1 MLQGKF
7 VHLHVHSEFSLLD
20 GANRIKDLPV
30 RAKELGMNAMAIT
43 DHGAMFG
50 AIDFYKACKA
60 NDIKPIIGCEVYVA
74 PRNRKD
80 KDPNLDARYS
90 HLILLAKDNQG
101 YKNLATLVSL
111 GYTEGFY
118 YKPRIDHE
126 IIEKYHEGIIC
137 LSACLAGEVNQAILA
152 NDMEKAKE
160 VALWYKSIFGEDYY
174 LEIQNNGIKEQV
186 LANQKLIQ
194 LARELDIPL
203 VATNDAHYLKRED
216 AYNHEVL
223 LCIQTGKRMT
233 DEDRMKFDTD
243 ELYVKSPEEMS
254 DYFKNVPDAI
264 ENTVKIAEKCNVEFE
279 FGHTILPN
287 YDVPQEFATHYDYLE
302 KLTYD
307 GLKNRY
313 GENPSKE
320 ILERTEYELS
330 VIKKMGYV
338 DYFLIVWDYIH
349 YAKTHNIPV
358 GPGRGSG
365 AGSIVAYSIEITD
378 IDPIQYNLIFERFL
392 NPERISMPDFDVDF
406 CYEKRDKV
414 IEYVEQKY
422 GKDHVS
428 QIITFGTMSARM
440 VIRDVARV
448 LDMPYA
454 EADKLA
460 KMIPNEI
467 HITIKKAMEQ
477 NKELKELYDT
487 DEEIKK
493 MLNIAMALE
502 GMPRQAST
510 HACGIVITKEPVVSY
525 VPLYVRDGAI
535 STQYI
540 MTTLEELG
548 LLKMDFL
555 ALEKLNIISKVSKKI
570 KNFNINNIPLDDK
583 KTLKIFYDA
592 DTDDIF
598 QFESSYA
605 KSVLDK
611 LKITSFN
618 ELTVSLAL
626 VRPGANKQIDEYL
639 KNKKEGINLTGD
651 LADILGATYGTI
663 IYQEQVMKIFEKV
676 GGYSLFE
683 ADDIRVA
690 ISKKKEDI
698 INAQHDKFVSGGIK
712 NGYSKE
718 FVEKLFNKIKEFG
731 GYGFNKSHSVAYA
744 LVSYQMA
751 YLKANYPKEFMFYL
765 LENNKD
771 ISKCEK
777 ILSSLKNSGYKLL
790 KPNINYSIDKYAEK
804 NGYILLPLNI
814 IRGLNDDIISKII
827 RVRENGFNDI
837 FDFFVKTNSFLNN
850 ETYLILIKSG
860 ALDIFKINKQTMIKN
875 IDVILNYASI
885 YSDGLG
891 KPILIKYPEYDE
903 ATLREFE
910 VLSYGMYITNHPCS
924 KYKDV
929 IKVENIKNYLF
940 KNINM
945 VLLIKNIRTIKD
957 KKGGEMA
964 FLECEDETGKVNLT
978 MFSSLYAKNN
988 DLKVNELIRVNVK
1001 VSKRFDKLNV
1011 LVNNIKRK

>member
-1 MLQGKF
+1 MKEKKLIPLKITT
-7 VHLHVHSEFSLLD
+7 EYSLLKSL
-20 GANRIKDLPV
+20 IKLPDLISFLLENNI
-30 RAKELGMNAMAIT
+30 KECAIC
-43 DHGAMFG
+43 DENLNGFM
-50 AIDFYKACKA
+50 DFYLKCKE
-60 NDIKPIIGCEVYVA
+60 NNIKPIIGLDTVYESMHIYVYAKNYLGYQELLKIDYLKDNMNLSYLENSNLLVIIPFKSIDIYEKLKYKDNVYIGFCNDIEKNNALLISDKIVYVDNV
-74 PRNRKD
+74 RCLFKKD
-80 KDPNLDARYS
+80 ISYLKYLKMLN
-90 HLILLAKDNQG
+90 DNFV
-101 YKNLATLVSL
+101 YNDNA
-111 GYTEGFY
+111 Y
-118 YKPRIDHE
+118 YKT
-126 IIEKYHEGIIC
+126 
-137 LSACLAGEVNQAILA
+137 S
-152 NDMEKAKE
+152 
-160 VALWYKSIFGEDYY
+160 SFEDIQTTYEFSKQIN
-174 LEIQNNGIKEQV
+174 LEIPFDKKYIPKYNNSDNNYEYLKKLCILGLNKRFNGKVSNKYKERI
-186 LANQKLIQ
+186 LY
-194 LARELDIPL
+194 ELD
-203 VATNDAHYLKRED
+203 
-216 AYNHEVL
+216 
-223 LCIQTGKRMT
+223 
-233 DEDRMKFDTD
+233 
-243 ELYVKSPEEMS
+243 
-254 DYFKNVPDAI
+254 
-264 ENTVKIAEKCNVEFE
+264 
-279 FGHTILPN
+279 
-287 YDVPQEFATHYDYLE
+287 
-302 KLTYD
+302 
-307 GLKNRY
+307 
-313 GENPSKE
+313 
-320 ILERTEYELS
+320 
-330 VIKKMGYV
+330 VINKMGFV
-338 DYFLIVWDYIH
+338 DYFLIVYDYVL
-349 YAKTHNIPV
+349 YAKKNDIFV
-358 GPGRGSG
+358 GPGRGSA
-365 AGSIVAYSIEITD
+365 AGSLVSYSLGITN
-378 IDPIQYNLIFERFL
+378 IDPIKYDLLFERFL
-392 NPERISMPDFDVDF
+392 NINRKKMPDIDIDF
-406 CYEKRDKV
+406 ESDKRINM
-414 IEYVEQKY
+414 IEYVKNKY
-422 GKDHVS
+422 GFDKVAVGL
-428 QIITFGTMSARM
+428 TFNNYKAKL
-440 VIRDVARV
+440 ILRD
-448 LDMPYA
+448 
-454 EADKLA
+454 LA
-460 KMIPNEI
+460 KLLKVDSNVFDKFIKNINSSLSLKENYQNEKV
-467 HITIKKAMEQ
+467 KKYIEMYS
-477 NKELKELYDT
+477 ELKNLYD
-487 DEEIKK
+487 ISYH
-493 MLNIAMALE
+493 LE
-502 GMPRQAST
+502 GLKKNTST
-510 HACGIVITKEPVVSY
+510 HAAGVIISSEKLGKIIPISNEDGTLKTGIEMPY
-525 VPLYVRDGAI
+525 
-535 STQYI
+535 
-540 MTTLEELG
+540 LEKMG

-618 ELTVSLAL
+618 ELIVSLAL

-651 LADILGATYGTI
+651 LADILGSTYGTI

-837 FDFFVKTNSFLNN
+837 FDFFVKTNSFLNK

-910 VLSYGMYITNHPCS
+910 ILSYGMYITNHPCS

-945 VLLIKNIRTIKD
+945 VLLIKSIRTIKD

-988 DLKVNELIRVNVK
+988 DLKANELIIVNVK

>member
-1 MLQGKF
+1 MKEKKLIPLKITT
-7 VHLHVHSEFSLLD
+7 EYSLLKSL
-20 GANRIKDLPV
+20 IKLPDLISFLLENNI
-30 RAKELGMNAMAIT
+30 KECAIC
-43 DHGAMFG
+43 DENLNGFM
-50 AIDFYKACKA
+50 DFYLKCKE
-60 NDIKPIIGCEVYVA
+60 NNIKPIIGLDTVYESMHIYVYAKNYLGYQELLKIDYLKDNMNLSYLENSNLLVIIPFKSIDIYEKLKYKDNVYIGFCNDIEKNNALLISDKIVYVDNV
-74 PRNRKD
+74 RCLFKKD
-80 KDPNLDARYS
+80 ISYLKYLKMLN
-90 HLILLAKDNQG
+90 DNFV
-101 YKNLATLVSL
+101 YNDNA
-111 GYTEGFY
+111 Y
-118 YKPRIDHE
+118 YKT
-126 IIEKYHEGIIC
+126 
-137 LSACLAGEVNQAILA
+137 S
-152 NDMEKAKE
+152 
-160 VALWYKSIFGEDYY
+160 SFEDIQTTYEFSKQIN
-174 LEIQNNGIKEQV
+174 LEIPFDKKYIPKFNNSDNNYEYLKKLCILGLNKRFNGKVSNKYKERI
-186 LANQKLIQ
+186 LY
-194 LARELDIPL
+194 ELD
-203 VATNDAHYLKRED
+203 
-216 AYNHEVL
+216 
-223 LCIQTGKRMT
+223 
-233 DEDRMKFDTD
+233 
-243 ELYVKSPEEMS
+243 
-254 DYFKNVPDAI
+254 
-264 ENTVKIAEKCNVEFE
+264 
-279 FGHTILPN
+279 
-287 YDVPQEFATHYDYLE
+287 
-302 KLTYD
+302 
-307 GLKNRY
+307 
-313 GENPSKE
+313 
-320 ILERTEYELS
+320 
-330 VIKKMGYV
+330 VINKMGFV
-338 DYFLIVWDYIH
+338 DYFLIVYDYVL
-349 YAKTHNIPV
+349 YAKKNDIFV
-358 GPGRGSG
+358 GPGRGSA
-365 AGSIVAYSIEITD
+365 AGSLVSYSLGITN
-378 IDPIQYNLIFERFL
+378 IDPIKYDLLFERFL
-392 NPERISMPDFDVDF
+392 NINRKKMPDIDIDF
-406 CYEKRDKV
+406 ESDKRINM
-414 IEYVEQKY
+414 IEYVKNKY
-422 GKDHVS
+422 GFDKVAVGL
-428 QIITFGTMSARM
+428 TFNNYKAKL
-440 VIRDVARV
+440 ILRD
-448 LDMPYA
+448 
-454 EADKLA
+454 LA
-460 KMIPNEI
+460 KILKVDSNVFDKFIKNINSSLSLKENYQNEKV
-467 HITIKKAMEQ
+467 KKYIEMYS
-477 NKELKELYDT
+477 ELKNLYD
-487 DEEIKK
+487 ISYH
-493 MLNIAMALE
+493 LE
-502 GMPRQAST
+502 GLKKNTST
-510 HACGIVITKEPVVSY
+510 HAAGVIISSEKLGKIIPISNEDGTLKTGIEMPY
-525 VPLYVRDGAI
+525 
-535 STQYI
+535 
-540 MTTLEELG
+540 LEKMG

-618 ELTVSLAL
+618 ELIVSLAL

-837 FDFFVKTNSFLNN
+837 FDFFVKTNSFLNK

-891 KPILIKYPEYDE
+891 KPILIKYPEYDD

-910 VLSYGMYITNHPCS
+910 ILSYGMYITNHPCS

-945 VLLIKNIRTIKD
+945 VLLIKSIRTIKD

-988 DLKVNELIRVNVK
+988 DLKANELIIVNVK

>member
-1 MLQGKF
+1 MKEKKLIPLKITT
-7 VHLHVHSEFSLLD
+7 EYSLLKSL
-20 GANRIKDLPV
+20 IKLPDLISFLLENNI
-30 RAKELGMNAMAIT
+30 KECAIC
-43 DHGAMFG
+43 DENLNGFM
-50 AIDFYKACKA
+50 DFYLKCKE
-60 NDIKPIIGCEVYVA
+60 NNIKPIIGLDTVYESMHIYVYAKNYLGYQELLKIDYLKDNMNLSYLENSNLLVIIPFKSIDIYEKLKYKDNVYIGFCNDIEKNNALLISDKIVYVDNV
-74 PRNRKD
+74 RCLFKKD
-80 KDPNLDARYS
+80 ISYLKYLKMLN
-90 HLILLAKDNQG
+90 DNFV
-101 YKNLATLVSL
+101 YNDNA
-111 GYTEGFY
+111 Y
-118 YKPRIDHE
+118 YKT
-126 IIEKYHEGIIC
+126 
-137 LSACLAGEVNQAILA
+137 S
-152 NDMEKAKE
+152 
-160 VALWYKSIFGEDYY
+160 SFEDIQTTYEFSKQIN
-174 LEIQNNGIKEQV
+174 LEIPFDKKYIPKYNNSDNNYEYLKKLCILGLNKRFNGKVSNKYKERI
-186 LANQKLIQ
+186 LY
-194 LARELDIPL
+194 ELD
-203 VATNDAHYLKRED
+203 
-216 AYNHEVL
+216 
-223 LCIQTGKRMT
+223 
-233 DEDRMKFDTD
+233 
-243 ELYVKSPEEMS
+243 
-254 DYFKNVPDAI
+254 
-264 ENTVKIAEKCNVEFE
+264 
-279 FGHTILPN
+279 
-287 YDVPQEFATHYDYLE
+287 
-302 KLTYD
+302 
-307 GLKNRY
+307 
-313 GENPSKE
+313 
-320 ILERTEYELS
+320 
-330 VIKKMGYV
+330 VINKMGFV
-338 DYFLIVWDYIH
+338 DYFLIVYDYVL
-349 YAKTHNIPV
+349 YAKKNDIFV
-358 GPGRGSG
+358 GPGRGSA
-365 AGSIVAYSIEITD
+365 AGSLVSYSLGITN
-378 IDPIQYNLIFERFL
+378 IDPIKYDLLFERFL
-392 NPERISMPDFDVDF
+392 NINRKKMPDIDIDF
-406 CYEKRDKV
+406 ESDKRINM
-414 IEYVEQKY
+414 IEYVKNKY
-422 GKDHVS
+422 GFDKVAVGL
-428 QIITFGTMSARM
+428 TFNNYKAKL
-440 VIRDVARV
+440 ILRD
-448 LDMPYA
+448 
-454 EADKLA
+454 LA
-460 KMIPNEI
+460 KLLKVDSNVFDKFIKNINSSLSLKENYQNEKV
-467 HITIKKAMEQ
+467 KKYIEMYS
-477 NKELKELYDT
+477 ELKNLYD
-487 DEEIKK
+487 ISYH
-493 MLNIAMALE
+493 LE
-502 GMPRQAST
+502 GLKKNTST
-510 HACGIVITKEPVVSY
+510 HAAGVIISSEKLGKIIPISNEDGTLKTGIEMPY
-525 VPLYVRDGAI
+525 
-535 STQYI
+535 
-540 MTTLEELG
+540 LEKMG

-618 ELTVSLAL
+618 ELIVSLAL

-651 LADILGATYGTI
+651 LNDILGSTYGTI

-777 ILSSLKNSGYKLL
+777 IFSSLKNSGYKLL

-814 IRGLNDDIISKII
+814 IRGLTDDIISKII

-837 FDFFVKTNSFLNN
+837 FDFFVKTNSFLNK

-891 KPILIKYPEYDE
+891 KPILIKYPEYDDT
-903 ATLREFE
+903 TLREFE
-910 VLSYGMYITNHPCS
+910 ILSYGMYITNHPCS

-945 VLLIKNIRTIKD
+945 VLLIKSIRTIKD

-988 DLKVNELIRVNVK
+988 DLKANELIIVNVK

>member
-1 MLQGKF
+1 MKEKKLIPLKITT
-7 VHLHVHSEFSLLD
+7 EYSLLKSL
-20 GANRIKDLPV
+20 IKLPDLISFLLENNI
-30 RAKELGMNAMAIT
+30 KECAIC
-43 DHGAMFG
+43 DENLNGFM
-50 AIDFYKACKA
+50 DFYLKCKE
-60 NDIKPIIGCEVYVA
+60 NNIKPIIGLDTVYESMHIYVYAKNYLGYQELLKIDYLKDNMNLSYLENSNLLVIIPFKSIDIYEKLKYKDNVYIGFCNDIEKNNALLISDKIVYVDNV
-74 PRNRKD
+74 RCLFKKD
-80 KDPNLDARYS
+80 ISYLKYLKMLN
-90 HLILLAKDNQG
+90 DNFV
-101 YKNLATLVSL
+101 YNDNA
-111 GYTEGFY
+111 Y
-118 YKPRIDHE
+118 YKT
-126 IIEKYHEGIIC
+126 
-137 LSACLAGEVNQAILA
+137 S
-152 NDMEKAKE
+152 
-160 VALWYKSIFGEDYY
+160 SFEDIQTTYEFSKQIN
-174 LEIQNNGIKEQV
+174 LEIPFDKKYIPKYNNSDNNYEYLKKLCILGLNKRFNGKVSNKYKERI
-186 LANQKLIQ
+186 LY
-194 LARELDIPL
+194 ELD
-203 VATNDAHYLKRED
+203 
-216 AYNHEVL
+216 
-223 LCIQTGKRMT
+223 
-233 DEDRMKFDTD
+233 
-243 ELYVKSPEEMS
+243 
-254 DYFKNVPDAI
+254 
-264 ENTVKIAEKCNVEFE
+264 
-279 FGHTILPN
+279 
-287 YDVPQEFATHYDYLE
+287 
-302 KLTYD
+302 
-307 GLKNRY
+307 
-313 GENPSKE
+313 
-320 ILERTEYELS
+320 
-330 VIKKMGYV
+330 VINKMGFV
-338 DYFLIVWDYIH
+338 DYFLIVYDYVL
-349 YAKTHNIPV
+349 YAKKNDIFV
-358 GPGRGSG
+358 GPGRGSA
-365 AGSIVAYSIEITD
+365 AGSLVSYCLGITN
-378 IDPIQYNLIFERFL
+378 IDPIKYDLLFERFL
-392 NPERISMPDFDVDF
+392 NINRKKMPDIDIDF
-406 CYEKRDKV
+406 ESDKRINM
-414 IEYVEQKY
+414 IEYVKNKY
-422 GKDHVS
+422 GFDKVAVGL
-428 QIITFGTMSARM
+428 TFNNYKAKL
-440 VIRDVARV
+440 ILRD
-448 LDMPYA
+448 
-454 EADKLA
+454 LA
-460 KMIPNEI
+460 KILKVDSNVFDKFIKNINSSLSLKENYQNEKV
-467 HITIKKAMEQ
+467 KKYIEMYS
-477 NKELKELYDT
+477 ELKNLYD
-487 DEEIKK
+487 ISYH
-493 MLNIAMALE
+493 LE
-502 GMPRQAST
+502 GLKKNTST
-510 HACGIVITKEPVVSY
+510 HAAGVIISSEKLGKIIPISNEDGTLKTGIEMPY
-525 VPLYVRDGAI
+525 
-535 STQYI
+535 
-540 MTTLEELG
+540 LEKMG

-618 ELTVSLAL
+618 ELIVSLAL

-651 LADILGATYGTI
+651 LADILGSTYGTI

-712 NGYSKE
+712 NGYTKE
-718 FVEKLFNKIKEFG
+718 FLEKLFNKIKEFG

-837 FDFFVKTNSFLNN
+837 FDFFVKTNSFLNK

-891 KPILIKYPEYDE
+891 KPILIKYPEYDDT
-903 ATLREFE
+903 TLREFE
-910 VLSYGMYITNHPCS
+910 ILSYGMYITNHPCS

-945 VLLIKNIRTIKD
+945 VLLIKSIRTIKD

-988 DLKVNELIRVNVK
+988 DLKANELIIVNVK

>member
-1 MLQGKF
+1 MKEKKLIPLKITT
-7 VHLHVHSEFSLLD
+7 EYSLLKSL
-20 GANRIKDLPV
+20 IKLPDLISFLLENNI
-30 RAKELGMNAMAIT
+30 KECAIC
-43 DHGAMFG
+43 DENLNGFM
-50 AIDFYKACKA
+50 DFYLKCKE
-60 NDIKPIIGCEVYVA
+60 NNIKPIIGLDTVYESMHIYVYAKNYLGYQELLKIDYLKDNMNLSYLENSNLLVIIPFKSIDIYEKLKYKDNIYIGFCNDIEKNNALLISDKIVYVDNV
-74 PRNRKD
+74 RCLFKKD
-80 KDPNLDARYS
+80 ISYLKYLKMLN
-90 HLILLAKDNQG
+90 DNFV
-101 YKNLATLVSL
+101 YNDNA
-111 GYTEGFY
+111 Y
-118 YKPRIDHE
+118 YKT
-126 IIEKYHEGIIC
+126 
-137 LSACLAGEVNQAILA
+137 S
-152 NDMEKAKE
+152 
-160 VALWYKSIFGEDYY
+160 SFEDIQTTYEFSKQIN
-174 LEIQNNGIKEQV
+174 LEIPFDKKYIPKYNNSDNNYEYLKKLCILGLNKRFNGKVSNKYKERI
-186 LANQKLIQ
+186 LY
-194 LARELDIPL
+194 ELD
-203 VATNDAHYLKRED
+203 
-216 AYNHEVL
+216 
-223 LCIQTGKRMT
+223 
-233 DEDRMKFDTD
+233 
-243 ELYVKSPEEMS
+243 
-254 DYFKNVPDAI
+254 
-264 ENTVKIAEKCNVEFE
+264 
-279 FGHTILPN
+279 
-287 YDVPQEFATHYDYLE
+287 
-302 KLTYD
+302 
-307 GLKNRY
+307 
-313 GENPSKE
+313 
-320 ILERTEYELS
+320 
-330 VIKKMGYV
+330 VINKMGFV
-338 DYFLIVWDYIH
+338 DYFLIVYDYVL
-349 YAKTHNIPV
+349 YAKKNDIFV
-358 GPGRGSG
+358 GPGRGSA
-365 AGSIVAYSIEITD
+365 AGSLVSYSLGITN
-378 IDPIQYNLIFERFL
+378 IDPIKYDLLFERFL
-392 NPERISMPDFDVDF
+392 NINRKKMPDIDIDF
-406 CYEKRDKV
+406 ESDKRINM
-414 IEYVEQKY
+414 IEYVKNKY
-422 GKDHVS
+422 GFDKVAVGL
-428 QIITFGTMSARM
+428 TFNNYKAKL
-440 VIRDVARV
+440 ILRD
-448 LDMPYA
+448 
-454 EADKLA
+454 LA
-460 KMIPNEI
+460 KLLKVDSNVFDKFIKNINSSLSLKENYQNEKV
-467 HITIKKAMEQ
+467 KKYIEMYS
-477 NKELKELYDT
+477 ELKNLYD
-487 DEEIKK
+487 ISYH
-493 MLNIAMALE
+493 LE
-502 GMPRQAST
+502 GLKKNTST
-510 HACGIVITKEPVVSY
+510 HAAGVIISSEKLGKIIPISNEDGTLKTGIEMPY
-525 VPLYVRDGAI
+525 
-535 STQYI
+535 
-540 MTTLEELG
+540 LEKMG

-618 ELTVSLAL
+618 ELIVSLAL

-651 LADILGATYGTI
+651 LNDILGSTYGTI

-837 FDFFVKTNSFLNN
+837 FDFFVKTNSFLNK

-910 VLSYGMYITNHPCS
+910 ILSYGMYITNHPCS

-945 VLLIKNIRTIKD
+945 VLLIKSIRTIKD
-957 KKGGEMA
+957 KNGGEMA

-988 DLKVNELIRVNVK
+988 DLKANELIIVNVK

>member
-1 MLQGKF
+1 MKEKKLIPLKITT
-7 VHLHVHSEFSLLD
+7 EYSLLKSL
-20 GANRIKDLPV
+20 IKLPDLISFLLENNI
-30 RAKELGMNAMAIT
+30 KECAIC
-43 DHGAMFG
+43 DENLNGFM
-50 AIDFYKACKA
+50 DFYLKCKE
-60 NDIKPIIGCEVYVA
+60 NNIKPIIGLDTVYESMHIYVYAKNYLGYQELLKIDYLKDNMNLSYLENSNLLVIIPFKSIDIYEKLKYKDNVYIGFCNDIEKNNALLISDKIVYVDNV
-74 PRNRKD
+74 RCLFKKD
-80 KDPNLDARYS
+80 ISYLKYLKMLN
-90 HLILLAKDNQG
+90 DNFV
-101 YKNLATLVSL
+101 YNDNA
-111 GYTEGFY
+111 Y
-118 YKPRIDHE
+118 YKT
-126 IIEKYHEGIIC
+126 
-137 LSACLAGEVNQAILA
+137 S
-152 NDMEKAKE
+152 
-160 VALWYKSIFGEDYY
+160 SFEDIQTTYEFSKQIN
-174 LEIQNNGIKEQV
+174 LEIPFDKKYIPKYNNSDNNYEYLKKLCILGLNKRFNGKVSNKYKERI
-186 LANQKLIQ
+186 LY
-194 LARELDIPL
+194 ELD
-203 VATNDAHYLKRED
+203 
-216 AYNHEVL
+216 
-223 LCIQTGKRMT
+223 
-233 DEDRMKFDTD
+233 
-243 ELYVKSPEEMS
+243 
-254 DYFKNVPDAI
+254 
-264 ENTVKIAEKCNVEFE
+264 
-279 FGHTILPN
+279 
-287 YDVPQEFATHYDYLE
+287 
-302 KLTYD
+302 
-307 GLKNRY
+307 
-313 GENPSKE
+313 
-320 ILERTEYELS
+320 
-330 VIKKMGYV
+330 VINKMGFV
-338 DYFLIVWDYIH
+338 DYFLIVYDYVL
-349 YAKTHNIPV
+349 YAKKNDIFV
-358 GPGRGSG
+358 GPGRGSA
-365 AGSIVAYSIEITD
+365 AGSLVSYSLGITN
-378 IDPIQYNLIFERFL
+378 IDPIKYDLLFERFL
-392 NPERISMPDFDVDF
+392 NINRKKMPDIDIDF
-406 CYEKRDKV
+406 ESDKRINM
-414 IEYVEQKY
+414 IEYVKNKY
-422 GKDHVS
+422 GFDKVAVGL
-428 QIITFGTMSARM
+428 TFNNYKAKL
-440 VIRDVARV
+440 ILRD
-448 LDMPYA
+448 
-454 EADKLA
+454 LA
-460 KMIPNEI
+460 KILKVDSNVFDKFIKNINSSLSLKENYQNEKV
-467 HITIKKAMEQ
+467 KKYIEMYS
-477 NKELKELYDT
+477 ELKNLYD
-487 DEEIKK
+487 ISYH
-493 MLNIAMALE
+493 LE
-502 GMPRQAST
+502 GLKKNAST
-510 HACGIVITKEPVVSY
+510 HAAGVIISSEKLGKIIPISNEDGTLKTGIEMPY
-525 VPLYVRDGAI
+525 
-535 STQYI
+535 
-540 MTTLEELG
+540 LEKMG

-618 ELTVSLAL
+618 ELIVSLAL

-651 LADILGATYGTI
+651 LADILGSTYGTI

-837 FDFFVKTNSFLNN
+837 FDFFVKTNSFLNK

-910 VLSYGMYITNHPCS
+910 ILSYGMYITNHPCS

-945 VLLIKNIRTIKD
+945 VLLIKSIRTIKD

-988 DLKVNELIRVNVK
+988 DLKVNELIIVNVK

>member
-1 MLQGKF
+1 MEEKKLIPLKITT
-7 VHLHVHSEFSLLD
+7 EYSLLKSL
-20 GANRIKDLPV
+20 IKLPDLISFLNENNI
-30 RAKELGMNAMAIT
+30 KECAIC
-43 DHGAMFG
+43 DENLNGFM
-50 AIDFYKACKA
+50 DFYLKCKE
-60 NDIKPIIGCEVYVA
+60 NNIKPIIGLDTVYESMHIYVYAKNYLGYQELLKIDYLKDNMNLSYLENSNLLVIIPFKSIDIYEKLKYKDNVYIGFCNDIEKNNALLICDKIVYVDNV
-74 PRNRKD
+74 RCLFKKD
-80 KDPNLDARYS
+80 ISYLKYLKMLN
-90 HLILLAKDNQG
+90 DNFV
-101 YKNLATLVSL
+101 YNDNA
-111 GYTEGFY
+111 Y
-118 YKPRIDHE
+118 YKT
-126 IIEKYHEGIIC
+126 
-137 LSACLAGEVNQAILA
+137 S
-152 NDMEKAKE
+152 
-160 VALWYKSIFGEDYY
+160 SFEDIQTTNEFSKQIN
-174 LEIQNNGIKEQV
+174 LEIPFDKKYIPKYNNSDNNYEYLKKLCILGLNKRFNGKVSNKYKERI
-186 LANQKLIQ
+186 LY
-194 LARELDIPL
+194 ELD
-203 VATNDAHYLKRED
+203 
-216 AYNHEVL
+216 
-223 LCIQTGKRMT
+223 
-233 DEDRMKFDTD
+233 
-243 ELYVKSPEEMS
+243 
-254 DYFKNVPDAI
+254 
-264 ENTVKIAEKCNVEFE
+264 
-279 FGHTILPN
+279 
-287 YDVPQEFATHYDYLE
+287 
-302 KLTYD
+302 
-307 GLKNRY
+307 
-313 GENPSKE
+313 
-320 ILERTEYELS
+320 
-330 VIKKMGYV
+330 VINKMGFV
-338 DYFLIVWDYIH
+338 DYFLIVYDYVL
-349 YAKTHNIPV
+349 YAKKNDIFV
-358 GPGRGSG
+358 GPGRGSA
-365 AGSIVAYSIEITD
+365 AGSLVSYSLGITN
-378 IDPIQYNLIFERFL
+378 IDPIKYDLLFERFL
-392 NPERISMPDFDVDF
+392 NINRKKMPDIDIDF
-406 CYEKRDKV
+406 ESDKRINM
-414 IEYVEQKY
+414 IEYVKNKY
-422 GKDHVS
+422 GFDKVAVGL
-428 QIITFGTMSARM
+428 TFNNYKAKL
-440 VIRDVARV
+440 ILRD
-448 LDMPYA
+448 
-454 EADKLA
+454 LA
-460 KMIPNEI
+460 KLLKVDSNVFDKFIKNINSSLSLKENYQNEKV
-467 HITIKKAMEQ
+467 KKYIEMYS
-477 NKELKELYDT
+477 ELKNLYD
-487 DEEIKK
+487 ISYH
-493 MLNIAMALE
+493 LE
-502 GMPRQAST
+502 GLKKNTST
-510 HACGIVITKEPVVSY
+510 HAAGVIISSEKLGKIIPISNEDGTLKTGIEMPY
-525 VPLYVRDGAI
+525 
-535 STQYI
+535 
-540 MTTLEELG
+540 LEKMG

-651 LADILGATYGTI
+651 LTDILGSTYGTI

-676 GGYSLFE
+676 VGYSLFE

-827 RVRENGFNDI
+827 RVRENGFDDI
-837 FDFFVKTNSFLNN
+837 FDFFVKTNSFLNK

-903 ATLREFE
+903 VTLREFE
-910 VLSYGMYITNHPCS
+910 ILSYGMYITNHPCS

-945 VLLIKNIRTIKD
+945 VLLIKSIRTIKD

>member
-1 MLQGKF
+1 MKEKKLIPLKITT
-7 VHLHVHSEFSLLD
+7 EYSLLKSL
-20 GANRIKDLPV
+20 IKLPDLISFLLENNI
-30 RAKELGMNAMAIT
+30 KECAIC
-43 DHGAMFG
+43 DENLNGFM
-50 AIDFYKACKA
+50 DFYLKCKE
-60 NDIKPIIGCEVYVA
+60 NNIKPIIGLDTVYESMHIYVYAKNYLGYQELLKIDYLKDNMNLSYLENSNLLVIIPFKSIDIYEKLKYKDNVYIGFCNDIEKNNALLISDKIVYVDNV
-74 PRNRKD
+74 RCLFKKD
-80 KDPNLDARYS
+80 ISYLKYLKMLN
-90 HLILLAKDNQG
+90 DNFV
-101 YKNLATLVSL
+101 YNDNA
-111 GYTEGFY
+111 Y
-118 YKPRIDHE
+118 YKT
-126 IIEKYHEGIIC
+126 
-137 LSACLAGEVNQAILA
+137 S
-152 NDMEKAKE
+152 
-160 VALWYKSIFGEDYY
+160 SFEDIQTTYEFSKQIN
-174 LEIQNNGIKEQV
+174 LEIPFDKKYIPKYNNSDNNYEYLKKLCILGLNKRFNGKVSNKYKERI
-186 LANQKLIQ
+186 LY
-194 LARELDIPL
+194 ELD
-203 VATNDAHYLKRED
+203 
-216 AYNHEVL
+216 
-223 LCIQTGKRMT
+223 
-233 DEDRMKFDTD
+233 
-243 ELYVKSPEEMS
+243 
-254 DYFKNVPDAI
+254 
-264 ENTVKIAEKCNVEFE
+264 
-279 FGHTILPN
+279 
-287 YDVPQEFATHYDYLE
+287 
-302 KLTYD
+302 
-307 GLKNRY
+307 
-313 GENPSKE
+313 
-320 ILERTEYELS
+320 
-330 VIKKMGYV
+330 VINKMGFV
-338 DYFLIVWDYIH
+338 DYFLIVYDYVL
-349 YAKTHNIPV
+349 YAKKNDIFV
-358 GPGRGSG
+358 GPGRGSA
-365 AGSIVAYSIEITD
+365 AGSLVSYSLGITN
-378 IDPIQYNLIFERFL
+378 IDPIKYDLLFERFL
-392 NPERISMPDFDVDF
+392 NINRKKMPDIDIDF
-406 CYEKRDKV
+406 ESDKRINM
-414 IEYVEQKY
+414 IEYVKNKY
-422 GKDHVS
+422 GFDKVAVGL
-428 QIITFGTMSARM
+428 TFNNYKAKL
-440 VIRDVARV
+440 ILRD
-448 LDMPYA
+448 
-454 EADKLA
+454 LA
-460 KMIPNEI
+460 KLLKVDSNVFDKFIKNINSSLSLKENYQNEKV
-467 HITIKKAMEQ
+467 KKYIEMYS
-477 NKELKELYDT
+477 ELKNLYD
-487 DEEIKK
+487 ISYH
-493 MLNIAMALE
+493 LE
-502 GMPRQAST
+502 GLKKNTST
-510 HACGIVITKEPVVSY
+510 HAAGVIISSEKLGKIIPISNEDGTLKTGIEMPY
-525 VPLYVRDGAI
+525 
-535 STQYI
+535 
-540 MTTLEELG
+540 LEKMG

-651 LADILGATYGTI
+651 LADILGSTYGTI

-718 FVEKLFNKIKEFG
+718 FLEKLFNKIKEFG

-837 FDFFVKTNSFLNN
+837 FDFFVKTNSFLNK

-891 KPILIKYPEYDE
+891 KPILIKYPEYDDT
-903 ATLREFE
+903 TLREFE
-910 VLSYGMYITNHPCS
+910 ILSYGMYITNHPCS

-945 VLLIKNIRTIKD
+945 VLLIKSIRTIKD

-988 DLKVNELIRVNVK
+988 DLKANELIIVNVK

>member
-1 MLQGKF
+1 MKEKKLIPLKITT
-7 VHLHVHSEFSLLD
+7 EYSLLKSL
-20 GANRIKDLPV
+20 IKLPDLISFLNENNI
-30 RAKELGMNAMAIT
+30 KECAIC
-43 DHGAMFG
+43 DENLNGFM
-50 AIDFYKACKA
+50 DFYLKCKE
-60 NDIKPIIGCEVYVA
+60 NNIKPIIGLDTVFESMHIYVYAKNYFGYQELLKIDYLKDNMNLSYLENSNLLVIIPFKSIDIYEKLKYKDNVYIGFCNDIEKNNALLISDKIVYVDNV
-74 PRNRKD
+74 RCLYKKD
-80 KDPNLDARYS
+80 ISYLKYLKMLN
-90 HLILLAKDNQG
+90 DNFV
-101 YKNLATLVSL
+101 YNDNA
-111 GYTEGFY
+111 Y
-118 YKPRIDHE
+118 YKA
-126 IIEKYHEGIIC
+126 
-137 LSACLAGEVNQAILA
+137 S
-152 NDMEKAKE
+152 
-160 VALWYKSIFGEDYY
+160 SFEDIQTTYEFSKQIN
-174 LEIQNNGIKEQV
+174 LEIPFDKKYIPKYNNSDNNYEYLKKLCILGLNKRFNGKVSNKYKERI
-186 LANQKLIQ
+186 LY
-194 LARELDIPL
+194 ELD
-203 VATNDAHYLKRED
+203 
-216 AYNHEVL
+216 
-223 LCIQTGKRMT
+223 
-233 DEDRMKFDTD
+233 
-243 ELYVKSPEEMS
+243 
-254 DYFKNVPDAI
+254 
-264 ENTVKIAEKCNVEFE
+264 
-279 FGHTILPN
+279 
-287 YDVPQEFATHYDYLE
+287 
-302 KLTYD
+302 
-307 GLKNRY
+307 
-313 GENPSKE
+313 
-320 ILERTEYELS
+320 
-330 VIKKMGYV
+330 VINKMGFV
-338 DYFLIVWDYIH
+338 DYFLIVYDYVL
-349 YAKTHNIPV
+349 YAKKNDIFV
-358 GPGRGSG
+358 GPGRGSA
-365 AGSIVAYSIEITD
+365 AGSLVSYSLGITN
-378 IDPIQYNLIFERFL
+378 IDPIKYDLLFERFL
-392 NPERISMPDFDVDF
+392 NINRKKMPDIDIDF
-406 CYEKRDKV
+406 ESDKRINM
-414 IEYVEQKY
+414 IEYVKNKY
-422 GKDHVS
+422 GFDKVAVGL
-428 QIITFGTMSARM
+428 TFNNYKAKL
-440 VIRDVARV
+440 ILRD
-448 LDMPYA
+448 
-454 EADKLA
+454 LA
-460 KMIPNEI
+460 KLLKVDSNVFDKFIKNINSSLSLKENYQNEKV
-467 HITIKKAMEQ
+467 KKYIEMYS
-477 NKELKELYDT
+477 ELKNLYD
-487 DEEIKK
+487 ISYH
-493 MLNIAMALE
+493 LE
-502 GMPRQAST
+502 GLKKNTST
-510 HACGIVITKEPVVSY
+510 HAAGVIISSEKLGKIIPISNEDGTLKTGIEMPY
-525 VPLYVRDGAI
+525 
-535 STQYI
+535 
-540 MTTLEELG
+540 LEKMG

-777 ILSSLKNSGYKLL
+777 MLSSLKNSGYKLL

-814 IRGLNDDIISKII
+814 IRGLNDDIINKII
-827 RVRENGFNDI
+827 RVRGNGFNDI

-891 KPILIKYPEYDE
+891 KPILTKYPEYDDT
-903 ATLREFE
+903 TLREFE
-910 VLSYGMYITNHPCS
+910 ILSYGMYITNHPCS

-945 VLLIKNIRTIKD
+945 VLLIKSIRTIKD

>member
-1 MLQGKF
+1 MKEKKLIPLKITT
-7 VHLHVHSEFSLLD
+7 EYSLLKSL
-20 GANRIKDLPV
+20 IKLPDLISFLLENNI
-30 RAKELGMNAMAIT
+30 KECAIC
-43 DHGAMFG
+43 DENLNGFM
-50 AIDFYKACKA
+50 DFYLKCKE
-60 NDIKPIIGCEVYVA
+60 NNIKPIIGLDTVYESMHIYVYAKNYLGYQELLKIDYLKDNMNLSYLENSNLLVIIPFKSIDIYEKLKYKDNVYIGFCNDIEKNNALLISDKIVYVDNV
-74 PRNRKD
+74 RCLFKKD
-80 KDPNLDARYS
+80 ISYLKYLKMLN
-90 HLILLAKDNQG
+90 DNFV
-101 YKNLATLVSL
+101 YNDNA
-111 GYTEGFY
+111 Y
-118 YKPRIDHE
+118 YKT
-126 IIEKYHEGIIC
+126 
-137 LSACLAGEVNQAILA
+137 S
-152 NDMEKAKE
+152 
-160 VALWYKSIFGEDYY
+160 SFEDIQTTYEFSKQIN
-174 LEIQNNGIKEQV
+174 LEIPFDKKYIPKYNNSDNNYEYLK
-186 LANQKLIQ
+186 KLCI
-194 LARELDIPL
+194 LGLNKRFNGKVSNKYKKRILYELD
-203 VATNDAHYLKRED
+203 
-216 AYNHEVL
+216 
-223 LCIQTGKRMT
+223 
-233 DEDRMKFDTD
+233 
-243 ELYVKSPEEMS
+243 
-254 DYFKNVPDAI
+254 
-264 ENTVKIAEKCNVEFE
+264 
-279 FGHTILPN
+279 
-287 YDVPQEFATHYDYLE
+287 
-302 KLTYD
+302 
-307 GLKNRY
+307 
-313 GENPSKE
+313 
-320 ILERTEYELS
+320 
-330 VIKKMGYV
+330 VINKMGFV
-338 DYFLIVWDYIH
+338 DYFLIVYDYVL
-349 YAKTHNIPV
+349 YAKKNDIFV
-358 GPGRGSG
+358 GPGRGSA
-365 AGSIVAYSIEITD
+365 AGSLVSYSLGITN
-378 IDPIQYNLIFERFL
+378 IDPIKYDLLFERFL
-392 NPERISMPDFDVDF
+392 NINRKKMPDIDIDF
-406 CYEKRDKV
+406 ESDKRINM
-414 IEYVEQKY
+414 IEYVKNKY
-422 GKDHVS
+422 GFDKVAVGL
-428 QIITFGTMSARM
+428 TFNNYKAKL
-440 VIRDVARV
+440 ILRD
-448 LDMPYA
+448 
-454 EADKLA
+454 LA
-460 KMIPNEI
+460 KILKVDSNVFDKFIKNINSSLSLKENYQNEKV
-467 HITIKKAMEQ
+467 KKYIEMYS
-477 NKELKELYDT
+477 ELKNLYD
-487 DEEIKK
+487 ISYH
-493 MLNIAMALE
+493 LE
-502 GMPRQAST
+502 GLKKNTST
-510 HACGIVITKEPVVSY
+510 HAAGVIISSEKLGKIIPISNEDGTLKTGIEMPY
-525 VPLYVRDGAI
+525 
-535 STQYI
+535 
-540 MTTLEELG
+540 LEKMG

-555 ALEKLNIISKVSKKI
+555 ALEKLNTISKVSKKI

-618 ELTVSLAL
+618 ELIVSLAL

-651 LADILGATYGTI
+651 LADILGSTYGTI

-827 RVRENGFNDI
+827 RVRQNGFNDI
-837 FDFFVKTNSFLNN
+837 FDFFVKTNSFLNK

-860 ALDIFKINKQTMIKN
+860 ALDIFKINKQTMLKN

-891 KPILIKYPEYDE
+891 KPILIKYPEYDDT
-903 ATLREFE
+903 TLREFE
-910 VLSYGMYITNHPCS
+910 ILSYGMYITNHPCS

-945 VLLIKNIRTIKD
+945 VLLIKSIRTIKD

-988 DLKVNELIRVNVK
+988 DLKVNELIIVNVK

>member
-1 MLQGKF
+1 MEEKKLIPLKITT
-7 VHLHVHSEFSLLD
+7 EYSLLKSL
-20 GANRIKDLPV
+20 IKLPDLISFLNENNI
-30 RAKELGMNAMAIT
+30 KECAIC
-43 DHGAMFG
+43 DENLNGFM
-50 AIDFYKACKA
+50 DFYLKCKE
-60 NDIKPIIGCEVYVA
+60 NNIKPIIGLDTVYESMHIYVYAKNYFGYQELLKIDYLKSNMNLSYLENSNLLVIIPFKSIDIYEKLKYKDNVYIGFCNDIEKNNALLISDKIVYVDNV
-74 PRNRKD
+74 RCLFKKD
-80 KDPNLDARYS
+80 ISYLKYLKMLN
-90 HLILLAKDNQG
+90 DNFV
-101 YKNLATLVSL
+101 YNDNA
-111 GYTEGFY
+111 Y
-118 YKPRIDHE
+118 YKT
-126 IIEKYHEGIIC
+126 
-137 LSACLAGEVNQAILA
+137 S
-152 NDMEKAKE
+152 
-160 VALWYKSIFGEDYY
+160 SFEDIQTTYEFSKQIN
-174 LEIQNNGIKEQV
+174 LEIPFDKKYIPKYNNSDNNYEYLKKLCILGLNKRFNGKVSNKYKERI
-186 LANQKLIQ
+186 LY
-194 LARELDIPL
+194 ELD
-203 VATNDAHYLKRED
+203 
-216 AYNHEVL
+216 
-223 LCIQTGKRMT
+223 
-233 DEDRMKFDTD
+233 
-243 ELYVKSPEEMS
+243 
-254 DYFKNVPDAI
+254 
-264 ENTVKIAEKCNVEFE
+264 
-279 FGHTILPN
+279 
-287 YDVPQEFATHYDYLE
+287 
-302 KLTYD
+302 
-307 GLKNRY
+307 
-313 GENPSKE
+313 
-320 ILERTEYELS
+320 
-330 VIKKMGYV
+330 VINKMGFV
-338 DYFLIVWDYIH
+338 DYFLIVYDYVL
-349 YAKTHNIPV
+349 YAKKNDIFV
-358 GPGRGSG
+358 GPGRGSA
-365 AGSIVAYSIEITD
+365 AGSLVSYSLGITN
-378 IDPIQYNLIFERFL
+378 IDPIKYDLLFERFL
-392 NPERISMPDFDVDF
+392 NINRKKMPDIDIDF
-406 CYEKRDKV
+406 ESDKRINM
-414 IEYVEQKY
+414 IEYVKNKY
-422 GKDHVS
+422 GFDKVAVGL
-428 QIITFGTMSARM
+428 TFNNYKAKL
-440 VIRDVARV
+440 ILRD
-448 LDMPYA
+448 
-454 EADKLA
+454 LA
-460 KMIPNEI
+460 KLLKVDSNVFDKFIKNINSSLSLKENYQNEKV
-467 HITIKKAMEQ
+467 KKYIEMYS
-477 NKELKELYDT
+477 ELKNLYD
-487 DEEIKK
+487 ISYH
-493 MLNIAMALE
+493 LE
-502 GMPRQAST
+502 GLKKNTST
-510 HACGIVITKEPVVSY
+510 HAAGVIISSEKLGKIIPISNEDGTLKTGIEMPY
-525 VPLYVRDGAI
+525 
-535 STQYI
+535 
-540 MTTLEELG
+540 LEKMG

-651 LADILGATYGTI
+651 LTDILGSTYGTI

-885 YSDGLG
+885 YSEGLG
-891 KPILIKYPEYDE
+891 KPILTKYPEYDDT
-903 ATLREFE
+903 TLREFE
-910 VLSYGMYITNHPCS
+910 ILSYGMYITNHPCS

-940 KNINM
+940 KNVNM
-945 VLLIKNIRTIKD
+945 VLLIKSIRTIKD

-988 DLKVNELIRVNVK
+988 DLKANELIIVNVK

>member
-1 MLQGKF
+1 MKEKKLIPLKITT
-7 VHLHVHSEFSLLD
+7 EYSLLKSL
-20 GANRIKDLPV
+20 IKLPDLISFLLENNI
-30 RAKELGMNAMAIT
+30 KECAIC
-43 DHGAMFG
+43 DENLNGFM
-50 AIDFYKACKA
+50 DFYLKCKE
-60 NDIKPIIGCEVYVA
+60 NNIKPIIGLDTVYESMHIYVYAKNYLGYQELLKIDYLKDNMNLSYLENSNLLVIIPFKSIDIYEKLKYKDNIYIGFCNDIEKNNALLICDKIVYVDNV
-74 PRNRKD
+74 RCLFKKD
-80 KDPNLDARYS
+80 ISYLKYLKMLN
-90 HLILLAKDNQG
+90 DNFV
-101 YKNLATLVSL
+101 YNDNA
-111 GYTEGFY
+111 Y
-118 YKPRIDHE
+118 YKT
-126 IIEKYHEGIIC
+126 
-137 LSACLAGEVNQAILA
+137 S
-152 NDMEKAKE
+152 
-160 VALWYKSIFGEDYY
+160 SFEDIQTTYEFSKQIN
-174 LEIQNNGIKEQV
+174 LEIPFDRKYIPKYNNSDNNYEYLKKLCILGLNKRFNGKVSNKYKERI
-186 LANQKLIQ
+186 LY
-194 LARELDIPL
+194 ELD
-203 VATNDAHYLKRED
+203 
-216 AYNHEVL
+216 
-223 LCIQTGKRMT
+223 
-233 DEDRMKFDTD
+233 
-243 ELYVKSPEEMS
+243 
-254 DYFKNVPDAI
+254 
-264 ENTVKIAEKCNVEFE
+264 
-279 FGHTILPN
+279 
-287 YDVPQEFATHYDYLE
+287 
-302 KLTYD
+302 
-307 GLKNRY
+307 
-313 GENPSKE
+313 
-320 ILERTEYELS
+320 
-330 VIKKMGYV
+330 VINKMGFV
-338 DYFLIVWDYIH
+338 DYFLIVYDYVL
-349 YAKTHNIPV
+349 YAKKNDIFV
-358 GPGRGSG
+358 GPGRGSA
-365 AGSIVAYSIEITD
+365 AGSLVSYSLGITN
-378 IDPIQYNLIFERFL
+378 IDPIKYDLLFERFL
-392 NPERISMPDFDVDF
+392 NINRKKMPDIDIDF
-406 CYEKRDKV
+406 ESDKRINM
-414 IEYVEQKY
+414 IEYVKNKY
-422 GKDHVS
+422 GFDKVAVGL
-428 QIITFGTMSARM
+428 TFNNYKAKL
-440 VIRDVARV
+440 ILRD
-448 LDMPYA
+448 
-454 EADKLA
+454 LA
-460 KMIPNEI
+460 KLLKVDSNVFDKFIKNINSSLSLKENYQNEKV
-467 HITIKKAMEQ
+467 KKYIEMYS
-477 NKELKELYDT
+477 ELKNLYD
-487 DEEIKK
+487 ISYH
-493 MLNIAMALE
+493 LE
-502 GMPRQAST
+502 GLKKNTST
-510 HACGIVITKEPVVSY
+510 HAAGVIISSEKLGKIIPITNEDGTLKTGIEMPY
-525 VPLYVRDGAI
+525 
-535 STQYI
+535 
-540 MTTLEELG
+540 LEKIG

-651 LADILGATYGTI
+651 LADILGSTYGTI

-814 IRGLNDDIISKII
+814 IRGLTDDIISKII

-837 FDFFVKTNSFLNN
+837 FDFFVKTNSFLNK

-891 KPILIKYPEYDE
+891 KPILIKYPEYDDT
-903 ATLREFE
+903 TLREFE
-910 VLSYGMYITNHPCS
+910 ILSYGMYITNHPCS

-945 VLLIKNIRTIKD
+945 VLLIKSIRAIKD

-988 DLKVNELIRVNVK
+988 DLKANELIIVNVK

>member
-1 MLQGKF
+1 MEEKKLIPLKITT
-7 VHLHVHSEFSLLD
+7 EYSLLKSL
-20 GANRIKDLPV
+20 IKLPDLISFLLENNI
-30 RAKELGMNAMAIT
+30 KECSICDENLNGFME
-43 DHGAMFG
+43 
-50 AIDFYKACKA
+50 FYLKCKE
-60 NDIKPIIGCEVYVA
+60 NNIKPIIGLDTVFESMHIYVYAKNYFGYQQLLKIDYLKNNMKLSYLENPNLLVIIPFKSIDIYEKLKYKDNVYIGFCNDIEKNNALLISDKIVYVDNV
-74 PRNRKD
+74 RCLFKKD
-80 KDPNLDARYS
+80 ISYLKYLKMLN
-90 HLILLAKDNQG
+90 DNFVYNDNAY
-101 YKNLATLVSL
+101 YKNSTLENIKTTYEFS
-111 GYTEGFY
+111 
-118 YKPRIDHE
+118 KQI
-126 IIEKYHEGIIC
+126 
-137 LSACLAGEVNQAILA
+137 N
-152 NDMEKAKE
+152 
-160 VALWYKSIFGEDYY
+160 
-174 LEIQNNGIKEQV
+174 LEISFDKKYIPKFNNSDNNYEYLKKLCILGLNKRFNGKVSNKYKERI
-186 LANQKLIQ
+186 LY
-194 LARELDIPL
+194 ELD
-203 VATNDAHYLKRED
+203 
-216 AYNHEVL
+216 
-223 LCIQTGKRMT
+223 
-233 DEDRMKFDTD
+233 
-243 ELYVKSPEEMS
+243 
-254 DYFKNVPDAI
+254 
-264 ENTVKIAEKCNVEFE
+264 
-279 FGHTILPN
+279 
-287 YDVPQEFATHYDYLE
+287 
-302 KLTYD
+302 
-307 GLKNRY
+307 
-313 GENPSKE
+313 
-320 ILERTEYELS
+320 
-330 VIKKMGYV
+330 VINKMGFV
-338 DYFLIVWDYIH
+338 DYFLIVYDYVL
-349 YAKTHNIPV
+349 YAKKNDIFV
-358 GPGRGSG
+358 GPGRGSA
-365 AGSIVAYSIEITD
+365 AGSLVSYSLGITN
-378 IDPIQYNLIFERFL
+378 IDPIKYDLLFERFL
-392 NPERISMPDFDVDF
+392 NINRKKMPDIDIDF
-406 CYEKRDKV
+406 ESDKRINM
-414 IEYVEQKY
+414 IEYVKNKY
-422 GKDHVS
+422 GFDKVAVGL
-428 QIITFGTMSARM
+428 TFNNYKAKL
-440 VIRDVARV
+440 ILRD
-448 LDMPYA
+448 
-454 EADKLA
+454 LA
-460 KMIPNEI
+460 KLLKVDSNVFDKFIKNINSSLSLKENYQNEKVKKYI
-467 HITIKKAMEQ
+467 EMYSELKNLYDISYHLEGIKK
-477 NKELKELYDT
+477 NT
-487 DEEIKK
+487 
-493 MLNIAMALE
+493 
-502 GMPRQAST
+502 ST
-510 HACGIVITKEPVVSY
+510 HAAGVIISSEKLGKIIPISNEDGTLKTGIEMPY
-525 VPLYVRDGAI
+525 
-535 STQYI
+535 
-540 MTTLEELG
+540 LEKMG

-639 KNKKEGINLTGD
+639 KNKKEGINLAGD
-651 LADILGATYGTI
+651 LTDILGSTYGTI

-790 KPNINYSIDKYAEK
+790 KPNINYSMDKYAEK

-837 FDFFVKTNSFLNN
+837 FDFFVKTNSFLNK

-903 ATLREFE
+903 VTLREFE
-910 VLSYGMYITNHPCS
+910 ILSYGMYITNHPCS

-945 VLLIKNIRTIKD
+945 VLLIKSIRTIKD

>member
-1 MLQGKF
+1 MEEKKLIPLKITT
-7 VHLHVHSEFSLLD
+7 EYSLLKSL
-20 GANRIKDLPV
+20 IKLPDLISFLLENNI
-30 RAKELGMNAMAIT
+30 KECSICDENLNGFME
-43 DHGAMFG
+43 
-50 AIDFYKACKA
+50 FYLKCKE
-60 NDIKPIIGCEVYVA
+60 NNIKPIIGLDTVYESMHIYVYAKNYFGYQQLLKIDYLKNNMKLSYLENPNLLVIIPFKSIDIYEKLKYKDNVYIGFCNDIEKNNALLISDKIVYVDNV
-74 PRNRKD
+74 RCLYKKD
-80 KDPNLDARYS
+80 ISYLKYLKMLN
-90 HLILLAKDNQG
+90 DNFVYNDNAY
-101 YKNLATLVSL
+101 YKNSTL
-111 GYTEGFY
+111 E
-118 YKPRIDHE
+118 
-126 IIEKYHEGIIC
+126 
-137 LSACLAGEVNQAILA
+137 NILTTYEFSKQI
-152 NDMEKAKE
+152 N
-160 VALWYKSIFGEDYY
+160 
-174 LEIQNNGIKEQV
+174 LEIPFDKKYIPKYNNSDNNYEYLKKLCILGLNKRFNGKVSNKYKERV
-186 LANQKLIQ
+186 LY
-194 LARELDIPL
+194 ELD
-203 VATNDAHYLKRED
+203 
-216 AYNHEVL
+216 
-223 LCIQTGKRMT
+223 
-233 DEDRMKFDTD
+233 
-243 ELYVKSPEEMS
+243 
-254 DYFKNVPDAI
+254 
-264 ENTVKIAEKCNVEFE
+264 
-279 FGHTILPN
+279 
-287 YDVPQEFATHYDYLE
+287 
-302 KLTYD
+302 
-307 GLKNRY
+307 
-313 GENPSKE
+313 
-320 ILERTEYELS
+320 
-330 VIKKMGYV
+330 VINKMGFV
-338 DYFLIVWDYIH
+338 DYFLIVYDYVL
-349 YAKTHNIPV
+349 YAKKNDIFV
-358 GPGRGSG
+358 GPGRGSA
-365 AGSIVAYSIEITD
+365 AGSLVSYSLGITN
-378 IDPIQYNLIFERFL
+378 IDPIKYDLLFERFL
-392 NPERISMPDFDVDF
+392 NINRKKMPDIDIDF
-406 CYEKRDKV
+406 ESDKRINM
-414 IEYVEQKY
+414 IEYVKNKY
-422 GKDHVS
+422 GFDKVAVGL
-428 QIITFGTMSARM
+428 TFNNYKAKL
-440 VIRDVARV
+440 ILRD
-448 LDMPYA
+448 
-454 EADKLA
+454 LA
-460 KMIPNEI
+460 KLLKVDSNVFDKFIKNINSSLSLKENYQNEKV
-467 HITIKKAMEQ
+467 KKYIEMYS
-477 NKELKELYDT
+477 ELKNLYD
-487 DEEIKK
+487 ISYH
-493 MLNIAMALE
+493 LE
-502 GMPRQAST
+502 GLKKNTST
-510 HACGIVITKEPVVSY
+510 HAAGVIISSEKLGKIIPISNEDGTLKTGIEMPY
-525 VPLYVRDGAI
+525 
-535 STQYI
+535 
-540 MTTLEELG
+540 LEKMG

-651 LADILGATYGTI
+651 LADILGSTYGTI

-860 ALDIFKINKQTMIKN
+860 VLDIFKINKQTMIKN

-891 KPILIKYPEYDE
+891 KPILIKYTEYDE

-910 VLSYGMYITNHPCS
+910 ILSYGMYITNHPCS

-940 KNINM
+940 KNVNM
-945 VLLIKNIRTIKD
+945 VLLIKSIRTIKD

-988 DLKVNELIRVNVK
+988 DLKVNELIIVNVK

>member
-1 MLQGKF
+1 MKEKKLIPLKITT
-7 VHLHVHSEFSLLD
+7 EYSLLKSL
-20 GANRIKDLPV
+20 IKLPDLISFLLENNI
-30 RAKELGMNAMAIT
+30 KECAIC
-43 DHGAMFG
+43 DENLNGFM
-50 AIDFYKACKA
+50 DFYLKCKE
-60 NDIKPIIGCEVYVA
+60 NNIKPIIGLDTVYESMHIYVYAKNYLGYQELLKIDYLKDNMNLSYLENSNLLVIIPFKSIDIYEKLKYKDNVYIGFCNDIEKNNALLICDKIVYVDNV
-74 PRNRKD
+74 RCLFKKD
-80 KDPNLDARYS
+80 ISYLKYLKMLN
-90 HLILLAKDNQG
+90 DNFV
-101 YKNLATLVSL
+101 YNDNS
-111 GYTEGFY
+111 Y
-118 YKPRIDHE
+118 YKT
-126 IIEKYHEGIIC
+126 
-137 LSACLAGEVNQAILA
+137 S
-152 NDMEKAKE
+152 
-160 VALWYKSIFGEDYY
+160 SFEDIQTTYEFSKQIN
-174 LEIQNNGIKEQV
+174 LEIPFDKKYIPKYNNSDNNYEYLKKLCILGLNKRFNGKVSNKYKERI
-186 LANQKLIQ
+186 LY
-194 LARELDIPL
+194 ELD
-203 VATNDAHYLKRED
+203 
-216 AYNHEVL
+216 
-223 LCIQTGKRMT
+223 
-233 DEDRMKFDTD
+233 
-243 ELYVKSPEEMS
+243 
-254 DYFKNVPDAI
+254 
-264 ENTVKIAEKCNVEFE
+264 
-279 FGHTILPN
+279 
-287 YDVPQEFATHYDYLE
+287 
-302 KLTYD
+302 
-307 GLKNRY
+307 
-313 GENPSKE
+313 
-320 ILERTEYELS
+320 
-330 VIKKMGYV
+330 VINKMGFV
-338 DYFLIVWDYIH
+338 DYFLIVYDYVL
-349 YAKTHNIPV
+349 YAKKNDIFV
-358 GPGRGSG
+358 GPGRGSA
-365 AGSIVAYSIEITD
+365 AGSLVSYSLGITN
-378 IDPIQYNLIFERFL
+378 IDPIKYDLLFERFL
-392 NPERISMPDFDVDF
+392 NINRKKMPDIDIDF
-406 CYEKRDKV
+406 ESDKRINM
-414 IEYVEQKY
+414 IEYVKNKY
-422 GKDHVS
+422 GFDKVAVGL
-428 QIITFGTMSARM
+428 TFNNYKAKL
-440 VIRDVARV
+440 ILRD
-448 LDMPYA
+448 
-454 EADKLA
+454 LA
-460 KMIPNEI
+460 KILKVDSNVFDKFIKNINSSLSLKENYQNEKV
-467 HITIKKAMEQ
+467 KKYIEMYS
-477 NKELKELYDT
+477 ELKNLYD
-487 DEEIKK
+487 ISYH
-493 MLNIAMALE
+493 LE
-502 GMPRQAST
+502 GLKKNTST
-510 HACGIVITKEPVVSY
+510 HAAGVIISSEKLGKIIPISNEDGTLKTGIEMPY
-525 VPLYVRDGAI
+525 
-535 STQYI
+535 
-540 MTTLEELG
+540 LEKMG

-618 ELTVSLAL
+618 ELIVSLAL

-651 LADILGATYGTI
+651 LADILGSTYGTI

-827 RVRENGFNDI
+827 IVRENGFNDI
-837 FDFFVKTNSFLNN
+837 FDFFVKTNSFLNK

-910 VLSYGMYITNHPCS
+910 ILSYGMYITNHPCS

-945 VLLIKNIRTIKD
+945 VLLIKSIQTIKD

-988 DLKVNELIRVNVK
+988 DLKVNELIIVNVK

>member
-1 MLQGKF
+1 MKEKKLIPLKITT
-7 VHLHVHSEFSLLD
+7 EYSLLKSL
-20 GANRIKDLPV
+20 IKLPDLISFLNENNI
-30 RAKELGMNAMAIT
+30 KECAIC
-43 DHGAMFG
+43 DENLNGFM
-50 AIDFYKACKA
+50 DFYLKCKE
-60 NDIKPIIGCEVYVA
+60 NNIKPIIGLDTVYESMHIYAYAKNYFGYQQLLKIDYLKNNMKLSYLENSNLLVIIPFKSIDIYEKLKYKDNVYIGFCNDIEKNNALLISDKIVYVDNV
-74 PRNRKD
+74 RCLYKKD
-80 KDPNLDARYS
+80 IPYLKYLKMLN
-90 HLILLAKDNQG
+90 DNFV
-101 YKNLATLVSL
+101 YNDNA
-111 GYTEGFY
+111 Y
-118 YKPRIDHE
+118 YKT
-126 IIEKYHEGIIC
+126 
-137 LSACLAGEVNQAILA
+137 S
-152 NDMEKAKE
+152 
-160 VALWYKSIFGEDYY
+160 SFEDIQTTYEFSKQIN
-174 LEIQNNGIKEQV
+174 LEIPFDKKYIPKFNNSDNNYEYLKKLCILGLNKRFNGKVSNKFKERI
-186 LANQKLIQ
+186 LY
-194 LARELDIPL
+194 ELD
-203 VATNDAHYLKRED
+203 
-216 AYNHEVL
+216 
-223 LCIQTGKRMT
+223 
-233 DEDRMKFDTD
+233 
-243 ELYVKSPEEMS
+243 
-254 DYFKNVPDAI
+254 
-264 ENTVKIAEKCNVEFE
+264 
-279 FGHTILPN
+279 
-287 YDVPQEFATHYDYLE
+287 
-302 KLTYD
+302 
-307 GLKNRY
+307 
-313 GENPSKE
+313 
-320 ILERTEYELS
+320 
-330 VIKKMGYV
+330 VINKMGFV
-338 DYFLIVWDYIH
+338 DYFLIVYDYVL
-349 YAKTHNIPV
+349 YAKKNDIFV
-358 GPGRGSG
+358 GPGRGSA
-365 AGSIVAYSIEITD
+365 AGSLVSYSLGITN
-378 IDPIQYNLIFERFL
+378 IDPIKYGLLFERFL
-392 NPERISMPDFDVDF
+392 NINRKKMPDIDIDF
-406 CYEKRDKV
+406 ESDKRINM
-414 IEYVEQKY
+414 IEYVKNKY
-422 GKDHVS
+422 GFDKVAVGL
-428 QIITFGTMSARM
+428 TFNNYKAKL
-440 VIRDVARV
+440 ILRD
-448 LDMPYA
+448 
-454 EADKLA
+454 LA
-460 KMIPNEI
+460 KLLKVDSNVFDKFIKNINSSLSLKENYQNEKV
-467 HITIKKAMEQ
+467 KKYIEMYS
-477 NKELKELYDT
+477 ELKNLYD
-487 DEEIKK
+487 ISYH
-493 MLNIAMALE
+493 LE
-502 GMPRQAST
+502 GLKKNTST
-510 HACGIVITKEPVVSY
+510 HAAGVIISSEKLGKIIPISNEDGTLKTGIEMPY
-525 VPLYVRDGAI
+525 
-535 STQYI
+535 
-540 MTTLEELG
+540 LEKMG

-639 KNKKEGINLTGD
+639 KNKKEGINLAGD
-651 LADILGATYGTI
+651 LTDILGSTYGTI

-676 GGYSLFE
+676 VGYSLFE

-827 RVRENGFNDI
+827 RIRENGFNDI

-891 KPILIKYPEYDE
+891 KPILTKYPEYDDT
-903 ATLREFE
+903 TLREFE
-910 VLSYGMYITNHPCS
+910 ILSYGMYITNHPCS

-945 VLLIKNIRTIKD
+945 VLLIKSIRTIKD

-988 DLKVNELIRVNVK
+988 DLKVNELIIVNVK

>member
-1 MLQGKF
+1 MEEKKLIPLKITT
-7 VHLHVHSEFSLLD
+7 EYSLLKSL
-20 GANRIKDLPV
+20 IKLPDLISFLNENNI
-30 RAKELGMNAMAIT
+30 KECAIC
-43 DHGAMFG
+43 DENLNGFM
-50 AIDFYKACKA
+50 DFYLKCKE
-60 NDIKPIIGCEVYVA
+60 NNIKPIIGLDTVYESMHIYVYAKNYLGYQELLKIDYLKDNMNLSYLENSNLLVIIPFKSIDIYEKLKYKDNVYIGFCNDIEKNNALLISDKIVYVDNV
-74 PRNRKD
+74 RCLFKKD
-80 KDPNLDARYS
+80 ISYLKYLKMLN
-90 HLILLAKDNQG
+90 DNFV
-101 YKNLATLVSL
+101 YNDNA
-111 GYTEGFY
+111 Y
-118 YKPRIDHE
+118 YKT
-126 IIEKYHEGIIC
+126 
-137 LSACLAGEVNQAILA
+137 S
-152 NDMEKAKE
+152 
-160 VALWYKSIFGEDYY
+160 SFEDIQTTYEFSKQIN
-174 LEIQNNGIKEQV
+174 LEIPFDKKYIPKYNNSDNNYEYLKKLCILGLNKRFNGKVSNKYKERI
-186 LANQKLIQ
+186 LY
-194 LARELDIPL
+194 ELD
-203 VATNDAHYLKRED
+203 
-216 AYNHEVL
+216 
-223 LCIQTGKRMT
+223 
-233 DEDRMKFDTD
+233 
-243 ELYVKSPEEMS
+243 
-254 DYFKNVPDAI
+254 
-264 ENTVKIAEKCNVEFE
+264 
-279 FGHTILPN
+279 
-287 YDVPQEFATHYDYLE
+287 
-302 KLTYD
+302 
-307 GLKNRY
+307 
-313 GENPSKE
+313 
-320 ILERTEYELS
+320 
-330 VIKKMGYV
+330 VINKMGFV
-338 DYFLIVWDYIH
+338 DYFLIVYDYVL
-349 YAKTHNIPV
+349 YAKKNDIFV
-358 GPGRGSG
+358 GPGRGSA
-365 AGSIVAYSIEITD
+365 AGSLVSYSLGITN
-378 IDPIQYNLIFERFL
+378 IDPIKYDLLFERFL
-392 NPERISMPDFDVDF
+392 NINRKKMPDIDIDF
-406 CYEKRDKV
+406 ESDKRINM
-414 IEYVEQKY
+414 IEYVKNKY
-422 GKDHVS
+422 GFDKVAVGL
-428 QIITFGTMSARM
+428 TFNNYKAKL
-440 VIRDVARV
+440 ILRD
-448 LDMPYA
+448 
-454 EADKLA
+454 LA
-460 KMIPNEI
+460 KLLKVDSNVFDKFIKNINSSLSLKENYQNEKV
-467 HITIKKAMEQ
+467 KKYIEMYS
-477 NKELKELYDT
+477 ELKNLYD
-487 DEEIKK
+487 ISYH
-493 MLNIAMALE
+493 LE
-502 GMPRQAST
+502 GLKKNTST
-510 HACGIVITKEPVVSY
+510 HAAGVIISSEKLGKIIPISNEDGTLKTGIEMPY
-525 VPLYVRDGAI
+525 
-535 STQYI
+535 
-540 MTTLEELG
+540 LEKMG

-827 RVRENGFNDI
+827 RVRENGFDDI
-837 FDFFVKTNSFLNN
+837 FDFFVKTNSFLNK

-903 ATLREFE
+903 VTLREFE
-910 VLSYGMYITNHPCS
+910 ILSYGMYITNHPCS

-945 VLLIKNIRTIKD
+945 VLLIKSIRTIKD

>member
-1 MLQGKF
+1 MKEKKLIPLKITT
-7 VHLHVHSEFSLLD
+7 EYSLLKSL
-20 GANRIKDLPV
+20 IKLPDLISFLLENNI
-30 RAKELGMNAMAIT
+30 KECAIC
-43 DHGAMFG
+43 DENLNGFM
-50 AIDFYKACKA
+50 DFYLKCKE
-60 NDIKPIIGCEVYVA
+60 NNIKPIIGLDTVYESMHIYVYA
-74 PRNRKD
+74 KNY
-80 KDPNLDARYS
+80 LGYQE
-90 HLILLAKDNQG
+90 LLKIDYLKDNMNLSYLENSNLLVIIPFKSIDIYEKLK
-101 YKNLATLVSL
+101 YKDNV
-111 GYTEGFY
+111 YIGFCNDIEKNNALLISDKIVYLDNVRCLFKKDISYLKYLKMLNDNFVYNDNAY
-118 YKPRIDHE
+118 YKT
-126 IIEKYHEGIIC
+126 
-137 LSACLAGEVNQAILA
+137 S
-152 NDMEKAKE
+152 
-160 VALWYKSIFGEDYY
+160 SFEDIQTTYEFSKQIN
-174 LEIQNNGIKEQV
+174 LEIPFDKKYIPKFNNSDNNYEYLKKLCILGLNKRFNGKVSNKYKERI
-186 LANQKLIQ
+186 LY
-194 LARELDIPL
+194 ELD
-203 VATNDAHYLKRED
+203 
-216 AYNHEVL
+216 
-223 LCIQTGKRMT
+223 
-233 DEDRMKFDTD
+233 
-243 ELYVKSPEEMS
+243 
-254 DYFKNVPDAI
+254 
-264 ENTVKIAEKCNVEFE
+264 
-279 FGHTILPN
+279 
-287 YDVPQEFATHYDYLE
+287 
-302 KLTYD
+302 
-307 GLKNRY
+307 
-313 GENPSKE
+313 
-320 ILERTEYELS
+320 
-330 VIKKMGYV
+330 VINKMGFV
-338 DYFLIVWDYIH
+338 DYFLIVYDYVL
-349 YAKTHNIPV
+349 YAKKNDIFV
-358 GPGRGSG
+358 GPGRGSA
-365 AGSIVAYSIEITD
+365 AGSLVSYSLGITN
-378 IDPIQYNLIFERFL
+378 IDPIKYDLLFERFL
-392 NPERISMPDFDVDF
+392 NINRKKMPDIDIDF
-406 CYEKRDKV
+406 ESDKRINM
-414 IEYVEQKY
+414 IEYVKNKY
-422 GKDHVS
+422 GFDKVAVGL
-428 QIITFGTMSARM
+428 TFNNYKAKL
-440 VIRDVARV
+440 ILRD
-448 LDMPYA
+448 
-454 EADKLA
+454 LA
-460 KMIPNEI
+460 KLLKVDSNVFDKFIKNINSSLSLKENYQNEKV
-467 HITIKKAMEQ
+467 KKYIEMYS
-477 NKELKELYDT
+477 ELKNLYD
-487 DEEIKK
+487 ISYH
-493 MLNIAMALE
+493 LE
-502 GMPRQAST
+502 GLKKNTST
-510 HACGIVITKEPVVSY
+510 HAAGVIISSEKLGKIIPITNEDGTLKTGIEMPY
-525 VPLYVRDGAI
+525 
-535 STQYI
+535 
-540 MTTLEELG
+540 LEKIG

-618 ELTVSLAL
+618 ELIVSLAL

-651 LADILGATYGTI
+651 LNDILGSTYGTI

-814 IRGLNDDIISKII
+814 IRGLTDDIISKII

-837 FDFFVKTNSFLNN
+837 FDFFVKTNSFLNK

-910 VLSYGMYITNHPCS
+910 ILSYGMYITNHPCS

-945 VLLIKNIRTIKD
+945 VLLIKSIRTIKD

-988 DLKVNELIRVNVK
+988 DLKANELIIVNVK

>member
-1 MLQGKF
+1 MKEKKLIPLKITT
-7 VHLHVHSEFSLLD
+7 EYSLLKSL
-20 GANRIKDLPV
+20 IKLPDLISFLNENNI
-30 RAKELGMNAMAIT
+30 KECAIC
-43 DHGAMFG
+43 DENLNGFM
-50 AIDFYKACKA
+50 DFYLKCKE
-60 NDIKPIIGCEVYVA
+60 NNIKPIIGLDTVYESMHIYVYAKNYLGYQELLKIDYLKDNMNLSYLENSNLLVIIPFKSIDIYEKLKYKDNVYIGFCNDIEKNNALLISDKIVYVDNVRCLYKKDISYLKYLKMLNDNFVYNDNA
-74 PRNRKD
+74 YYKTSSFEDIQTTYEFSKQINLEIPFDKKYIPKFNNSDNNYEYLKKLCILGLNKRFNRKVSN
-80 KDPNLDARYS
+80 KYKER
-90 HLILLAKDNQG
+90 IL
-101 YKNLATLVSL
+101 Y
-111 GYTEGFY
+111 
-118 YKPRIDHE
+118 
-126 IIEKYHEGIIC
+126 
-137 LSACLAGEVNQAILA
+137 
-152 NDMEKAKE
+152 
-160 VALWYKSIFGEDYY
+160 
-174 LEIQNNGIKEQV
+174 
-186 LANQKLIQ
+186 
-194 LARELDIPL
+194 ELD
-203 VATNDAHYLKRED
+203 
-216 AYNHEVL
+216 
-223 LCIQTGKRMT
+223 
-233 DEDRMKFDTD
+233 
-243 ELYVKSPEEMS
+243 
-254 DYFKNVPDAI
+254 
-264 ENTVKIAEKCNVEFE
+264 
-279 FGHTILPN
+279 
-287 YDVPQEFATHYDYLE
+287 
-302 KLTYD
+302 
-307 GLKNRY
+307 
-313 GENPSKE
+313 
-320 ILERTEYELS
+320 
-330 VIKKMGYV
+330 VINKMGFV
-338 DYFLIVWDYIH
+338 DYFLIVYDYVL
-349 YAKTHNIPV
+349 YAKKNDIFV
-358 GPGRGSG
+358 GPGRGSA
-365 AGSIVAYSIEITD
+365 AGSLVSYSLGITN
-378 IDPIQYNLIFERFL
+378 IDPIKYDLLFERFL
-392 NPERISMPDFDVDF
+392 NINRKKMPDIDIDF
-406 CYEKRDKV
+406 ESDKRINM
-414 IEYVEQKY
+414 IEYVKNKY
-422 GKDHVS
+422 GFDKVAVGL
-428 QIITFGTMSARM
+428 TFNNYKAKL
-440 VIRDVARV
+440 ILRD
-448 LDMPYA
+448 
-454 EADKLA
+454 LA
-460 KMIPNEI
+460 KILKVDSNVFDKFIKNINSSLSLKENYQNEKV
-467 HITIKKAMEQ
+467 KKYIEMYS
-477 NKELKELYDT
+477 ELKNLYD
-487 DEEIKK
+487 ISYH
-493 MLNIAMALE
+493 LE
-502 GMPRQAST
+502 GLKKNTST
-510 HACGIVITKEPVVSY
+510 HAAGVIISSEKLGKIIPISNEDGTLKTGIEMPY
-525 VPLYVRDGAI
+525 
-535 STQYI
+535 
-540 MTTLEELG
+540 LEKMG

-639 KNKKEGINLTGD
+639 KNKKEGINLAGD
-651 LADILGATYGTI
+651 LADILGSTYGTI

-777 ILSSLKNSGYKLL
+777 ILSSLKNSRYKLL

-837 FDFFVKTNSFLNN
+837 FDFFVKTNSFLNK

-903 ATLREFE
+903 VTLREFE
-910 VLSYGMYITNHPCS
+910 ILSYGMYITNHPCS

-945 VLLIKNIRTIKD
+945 VLLIKSIRNIKD

>member
-1 MLQGKF
+1 MKEKKLIPLKITT
-7 VHLHVHSEFSLLD
+7 EYSLLKSL
-20 GANRIKDLPV
+20 IKLPDLISFLLENNI
-30 RAKELGMNAMAIT
+30 KECAIC
-43 DHGAMFG
+43 DENLNGFM
-50 AIDFYKACKA
+50 DFYLKCKE
-60 NDIKPIIGCEVYVA
+60 NNIKPIIGLDTVYESMHIYVYAKNYLGYQELLKIDYLKDNMNLSYLENSNLLVIIPFKSIDIYEKLKYKDNVYIGFCNDIEKNNALLISDKIVYVDNV
-74 PRNRKD
+74 RCLFKKD
-80 KDPNLDARYS
+80 ISYLKYLKMLN
-90 HLILLAKDNQG
+90 DNFV
-101 YKNLATLVSL
+101 YNDNA
-111 GYTEGFY
+111 Y
-118 YKPRIDHE
+118 YKT
-126 IIEKYHEGIIC
+126 
-137 LSACLAGEVNQAILA
+137 S
-152 NDMEKAKE
+152 
-160 VALWYKSIFGEDYY
+160 SFEDIQTTYEFSKQIN
-174 LEIQNNGIKEQV
+174 LEIPFDKKYIPKYNNSDNNYEYLKKLCILGLNKRFNGKVSNKYKERI
-186 LANQKLIQ
+186 LY
-194 LARELDIPL
+194 ELD
-203 VATNDAHYLKRED
+203 
-216 AYNHEVL
+216 
-223 LCIQTGKRMT
+223 
-233 DEDRMKFDTD
+233 
-243 ELYVKSPEEMS
+243 
-254 DYFKNVPDAI
+254 
-264 ENTVKIAEKCNVEFE
+264 
-279 FGHTILPN
+279 
-287 YDVPQEFATHYDYLE
+287 
-302 KLTYD
+302 
-307 GLKNRY
+307 
-313 GENPSKE
+313 
-320 ILERTEYELS
+320 
-330 VIKKMGYV
+330 VINKMGFV
-338 DYFLIVWDYIH
+338 DYFLIVYDYVL
-349 YAKTHNIPV
+349 YAKKNDIFV
-358 GPGRGSG
+358 GPGRGSA
-365 AGSIVAYSIEITD
+365 AGSLVSYSLGITN
-378 IDPIQYNLIFERFL
+378 IDPIKYDLLFERFL
-392 NPERISMPDFDVDF
+392 NINRKKMPDIDIDF
-406 CYEKRDKV
+406 ESDKRINM
-414 IEYVEQKY
+414 IEYVKNKY
-422 GKDHVS
+422 GFDKVAVGL
-428 QIITFGTMSARM
+428 TFNNYKAKL
-440 VIRDVARV
+440 ILRD
-448 LDMPYA
+448 
-454 EADKLA
+454 LA
-460 KMIPNEI
+460 KLLKVDSNVFDKFIKNINSSLSLKENYQNEKV
-467 HITIKKAMEQ
+467 KKYIEMYS
-477 NKELKELYDT
+477 ELKNLYD
-487 DEEIKK
+487 ISYH
-493 MLNIAMALE
+493 LE
-502 GMPRQAST
+502 GLKKNAST
-510 HACGIVITKEPVVSY
+510 HAAGVIISSEKLGKIIPISNEDGTLKTGIEMPY
-525 VPLYVRDGAI
+525 
-535 STQYI
+535 
-540 MTTLEELG
+540 LEKMG

-651 LADILGATYGTI
+651 LADILGSTYGTI

-712 NGYSKE
+712 NGYTKE
-718 FVEKLFNKIKEFG
+718 FLEKLFNKIKEFG

-837 FDFFVKTNSFLNN
+837 FDFFVKTNSFLNK

-891 KPILIKYPEYDE
+891 KPILIKYPEYDDT
-903 ATLREFE
+903 TLREFE
-910 VLSYGMYITNHPCS
+910 ILSYGMYITNHPCS

-945 VLLIKNIRTIKD
+945 VLLIKSIRTIKD
-957 KKGGEMA
+957 KNGGEMA

-988 DLKVNELIRVNVK
+988 DLKANELIIVNVK

>member
-1 MLQGKF
+1 MKEKKLIPLKITT
-7 VHLHVHSEFSLLD
+7 EYSLLKSL
-20 GANRIKDLPV
+20 IKLPDLISFLNENNI
-30 RAKELGMNAMAIT
+30 KECAIC
-43 DHGAMFG
+43 DENLNGFM
-50 AIDFYKACKA
+50 DFYLKCKE
-60 NDIKPIIGCEVYVA
+60 NNIKPIIGLDTVFESMHIYVYAKNYLGYQELLKIDYLKDNMKLSYLENPNLLVIIPFKSIDIYEKLKYKDNVYIGFCNDIEKNSALLISDKIVYVDNV
-74 PRNRKD
+74 RCLFKKD
-80 KDPNLDARYS
+80 ISYLKYLKMLNDSFVYN
-90 HLILLAKDNQG
+90 DNAY
-101 YKNLATLVSL
+101 YKNSS
-111 GYTEGFY
+111 F
-118 YKPRIDHE
+118 
-126 IIEKYHEGIIC
+126 
-137 LSACLAGEVNQAILA
+137 
-152 NDMEKAKE
+152 
-160 VALWYKSIFGEDYY
+160 EDIQTTYEFSKQIN
-174 LEIQNNGIKEQV
+174 LEIPFDKKYIPKYNNSDNNYEYLRKLCILGLNKRFNGKVSNNYKERI
-186 LANQKLIQ
+186 LY
-194 LARELDIPL
+194 ELD
-203 VATNDAHYLKRED
+203 
-216 AYNHEVL
+216 
-223 LCIQTGKRMT
+223 
-233 DEDRMKFDTD
+233 
-243 ELYVKSPEEMS
+243 
-254 DYFKNVPDAI
+254 
-264 ENTVKIAEKCNVEFE
+264 
-279 FGHTILPN
+279 
-287 YDVPQEFATHYDYLE
+287 
-302 KLTYD
+302 
-307 GLKNRY
+307 
-313 GENPSKE
+313 
-320 ILERTEYELS
+320 
-330 VIKKMGYV
+330 VINKMGFV
-338 DYFLIVWDYIH
+338 DYFLIVYDYVL
-349 YAKTHNIPV
+349 YAKKNDIFV
-358 GPGRGSG
+358 GPGRGSA
-365 AGSIVAYSIEITD
+365 AGSLVSYSLGITN
-378 IDPIQYNLIFERFL
+378 IDPIKYDLLFERFL
-392 NPERISMPDFDVDF
+392 NINRKKMPDIDIDF
-406 CYEKRDKV
+406 ESDKRINM
-414 IEYVEQKY
+414 IEYVKNKY
-422 GKDHVS
+422 GFDKVAVGL
-428 QIITFGTMSARM
+428 TFNNYKAKL
-440 VIRDVARV
+440 ILRD
-448 LDMPYA
+448 
-454 EADKLA
+454 LA
-460 KMIPNEI
+460 KLLKVDTNVFDKFIKNINSSLSLKENYQNEKV
-467 HITIKKAMEQ
+467 KKYIEMYS
-477 NKELKELYDT
+477 ELKNLYD
-487 DEEIKK
+487 ISYH
-493 MLNIAMALE
+493 LE
-502 GMPRQAST
+502 GLKKNTST
-510 HACGIVITKEPVVSY
+510 HAAGVIISSEKLGKIIPISNEDGTLKTGIEMPY
-525 VPLYVRDGAI
+525 
-535 STQYI
+535 
-540 MTTLEELG
+540 LEKMG

-555 ALEKLNIISKVSKKI
+555 ALEKLNIISKVSKKV
-570 KNFNINNIPLDDK
+570 KNFDINSIPLDDK

-592 DTDDIF
+592 NTDDIF

-618 ELTVSLAL
+618 ELIVSLAL

-639 KNKKEGINLTGD
+639 KNKKDGINLTGD
-651 LADILGATYGTI
+651 LAGILGSTYGTI

-891 KPILIKYPEYDE
+891 KPILTKYPEYDDT
-903 ATLREFE
+903 TLREFE
-910 VLSYGMYITNHPCS
+910 ILSYGMYITNHPCS

-945 VLLIKNIRTIKD
+945 VLLIKSIRTIKD

-988 DLKVNELIRVNVK
+988 DLKANELIIVNVK

>member
-1 MLQGKF
+1 M
-7 VHLHVHSEFSLLD
+7 
-20 GANRIKDLPV
+20 
-30 RAKELGMNAMAIT
+30 
-43 DHGAMFG
+43 
-50 AIDFYKACKA
+50 
-60 NDIKPIIGCEVYVA
+60 
-74 PRNRKD
+74 
-80 KDPNLDARYS
+80 
-90 HLILLAKDNQG
+90 
-101 YKNLATLVSL
+101 
-111 GYTEGFY
+111 GF
-118 YKPRIDHE
+118 
-126 IIEKYHEGIIC
+126 
-137 LSACLAGEVNQAILA
+137 
-152 NDMEKAKE
+152 
-160 VALWYKSIFGEDYY
+160 
-174 LEIQNNGIKEQV
+174 
-186 LANQKLIQ
+186 
-194 LARELDIPL
+194 
-203 VATNDAHYLKRED
+203 
-216 AYNHEVL
+216 
-223 LCIQTGKRMT
+223 
-233 DEDRMKFDTD
+233 
-243 ELYVKSPEEMS
+243 
-254 DYFKNVPDAI
+254 
-264 ENTVKIAEKCNVEFE
+264 
-279 FGHTILPN
+279 
-287 YDVPQEFATHYDYLE
+287 
-302 KLTYD
+302 
-307 GLKNRY
+307 
-313 GENPSKE
+313 
-320 ILERTEYELS
+320 
-330 VIKKMGYV
+330 V
-338 DYFLIVWDYIH
+338 DYFLIVYDYVL
-349 YAKTHNIPV
+349 YAKKNDIFV
-358 GPGRGSG
+358 GPGRGSA
-365 AGSIVAYSIEITD
+365 AGSLVSYSLGITN
-378 IDPIQYNLIFERFL
+378 IDPIKYDLLFERFL
-392 NPERISMPDFDVDF
+392 NINRKKMPDIDIDF
-406 CYEKRDKV
+406 ESDKRINM
-414 IEYVEQKY
+414 IEYVKNKY
-422 GKDHVS
+422 GFDKVAVGL
-428 QIITFGTMSARM
+428 TFNNYKAKL
-440 VIRDVARV
+440 ILRD
-448 LDMPYA
+448 
-454 EADKLA
+454 LA
-460 KMIPNEI
+460 KLLKVDSNVFDKFIKNINSSLSLKENYQNEKV
-467 HITIKKAMEQ
+467 KKYIEMYS
-477 NKELKELYDT
+477 ELKNLYD
-487 DEEIKK
+487 ISYH
-493 MLNIAMALE
+493 LE
-502 GMPRQAST
+502 GLKKNTST
-510 HACGIVITKEPVVSY
+510 HAAGVIISSEKLGKIIPISNEDGTLKTGIEMPY
-525 VPLYVRDGAI
+525 
-535 STQYI
+535 
-540 MTTLEELG
+540 LEKMG

-618 ELTVSLAL
+618 ELTLSLAL

-651 LADILGATYGTI
+651 LTDILGSTYGTI

-827 RVRENGFNDI
+827 RVRENGFDDI

-891 KPILIKYPEYDE
+891 KPILTKYPEYDDT
-903 ATLREFE
+903 TLREFE
-910 VLSYGMYITNHPCS
+910 ILSYGMYITNHPCS

-945 VLLIKNIRTIKD
+945 VLLIKSIRTIKD

>member
-1 MLQGKF
+1 MKEKKLIPLKITT
-7 VHLHVHSEFSLLD
+7 EYSLLKSL
-20 GANRIKDLPV
+20 IKLPDLISFLNENNI
-30 RAKELGMNAMAIT
+30 KECAIC
-43 DHGAMFG
+43 DENLNGFM
-50 AIDFYKACKA
+50 DFYLKCKE
-60 NDIKPIIGCEVYVA
+60 NNIKPIIGLDTVYESMHIYVYAKNYLGYQELLKIDYLKDNMNLSYLENSNLLVIIPFKSIDIYEKLKYKDNVYIGFCNDIEKNNALLICDKIVYVDNV
-74 PRNRKD
+74 RCLFKKD
-80 KDPNLDARYS
+80 ISYLKYLKMLN
-90 HLILLAKDNQG
+90 DNFV
-101 YKNLATLVSL
+101 YNDNA
-111 GYTEGFY
+111 Y
-118 YKPRIDHE
+118 YKT
-126 IIEKYHEGIIC
+126 
-137 LSACLAGEVNQAILA
+137 S
-152 NDMEKAKE
+152 
-160 VALWYKSIFGEDYY
+160 SFEDIQTTNEFSKQIN
-174 LEIQNNGIKEQV
+174 LEIPFDKKYIPKYNNSDNNYEYLKKLCILGLNKRFNGKVSNKYKERI
-186 LANQKLIQ
+186 LY
-194 LARELDIPL
+194 ELD
-203 VATNDAHYLKRED
+203 
-216 AYNHEVL
+216 
-223 LCIQTGKRMT
+223 
-233 DEDRMKFDTD
+233 
-243 ELYVKSPEEMS
+243 
-254 DYFKNVPDAI
+254 
-264 ENTVKIAEKCNVEFE
+264 
-279 FGHTILPN
+279 
-287 YDVPQEFATHYDYLE
+287 
-302 KLTYD
+302 
-307 GLKNRY
+307 
-313 GENPSKE
+313 
-320 ILERTEYELS
+320 
-330 VIKKMGYV
+330 VINKMGFV
-338 DYFLIVWDYIH
+338 DYFLIVYDYVL
-349 YAKTHNIPV
+349 YAKKNDIFV
-358 GPGRGSG
+358 GPGRGSA
-365 AGSIVAYSIEITD
+365 AGSLVSYSLGITN
-378 IDPIQYNLIFERFL
+378 IDPIKYDLLFERFL
-392 NPERISMPDFDVDF
+392 NINRKKMPDIDIDF
-406 CYEKRDKV
+406 ESDKRINM
-414 IEYVEQKY
+414 IEYVKNKY
-422 GKDHVS
+422 GFDKVAVGL
-428 QIITFGTMSARM
+428 TFNNYKAKL
-440 VIRDVARV
+440 ILRD
-448 LDMPYA
+448 
-454 EADKLA
+454 LA
-460 KMIPNEI
+460 KILKVDSNVFDKFIKNINSSLSLKENYQNEKV
-467 HITIKKAMEQ
+467 KKYIEMYS
-477 NKELKELYDT
+477 ELKNLYD
-487 DEEIKK
+487 ISYH
-493 MLNIAMALE
+493 LE
-502 GMPRQAST
+502 GLKKNTST
-510 HACGIVITKEPVVSY
+510 HAAGVIISSEKLGKIIPISNEDGTLKTGIEMPY
-525 VPLYVRDGAI
+525 
-535 STQYI
+535 
-540 MTTLEELG
+540 LEKMG

-639 KNKKEGINLTGD
+639 KNKKEGINLAGD
-651 LADILGATYGTI
+651 LADILGSTYGTI

-777 ILSSLKNSGYKLL
+777 ILSSLKNSRYKLL

-837 FDFFVKTNSFLNN
+837 FDFFVKTNSFLNK

-891 KPILIKYPEYDE
+891 KPILTKYPEYDDT
-903 ATLREFE
+903 TLREFE
-910 VLSYGMYITNHPCS
+910 ILSYGMYITNHPCS

-945 VLLIKNIRTIKD
+945 VLLIKSIRNIKD

>member
-1 MLQGKF
+1 MKEKKLIPLKITT
-7 VHLHVHSEFSLLD
+7 EYSLLKSL
-20 GANRIKDLPV
+20 IKLPDLISFLLENNI
-30 RAKELGMNAMAIT
+30 KECAIC
-43 DHGAMFG
+43 DENLNGFM
-50 AIDFYKACKA
+50 DFYLKCKE
-60 NDIKPIIGCEVYVA
+60 NNIKPIIGLDTVYESMHIYVYAKNYLGYQELLKIDYLKDNMNLSYLENSNLLVIIPFKSIDIYEKLKYKDNIYIGFCNDIEKNNALLISDKIVYVDNV
-74 PRNRKD
+74 RCLFKKD
-80 KDPNLDARYS
+80 ISYLKYLKMLN
-90 HLILLAKDNQG
+90 DNFV
-101 YKNLATLVSL
+101 YNDNA
-111 GYTEGFY
+111 Y
-118 YKPRIDHE
+118 YKT
-126 IIEKYHEGIIC
+126 
-137 LSACLAGEVNQAILA
+137 S
-152 NDMEKAKE
+152 
-160 VALWYKSIFGEDYY
+160 SFEDIQTTYEFSKQIN
-174 LEIQNNGIKEQV
+174 LEIPFDKKYIPKFNNSDNNYEYLKKLCILGLNKRFNGKVSNKYKERI
-186 LANQKLIQ
+186 LY
-194 LARELDIPL
+194 ELD
-203 VATNDAHYLKRED
+203 
-216 AYNHEVL
+216 
-223 LCIQTGKRMT
+223 
-233 DEDRMKFDTD
+233 
-243 ELYVKSPEEMS
+243 
-254 DYFKNVPDAI
+254 
-264 ENTVKIAEKCNVEFE
+264 
-279 FGHTILPN
+279 
-287 YDVPQEFATHYDYLE
+287 
-302 KLTYD
+302 
-307 GLKNRY
+307 
-313 GENPSKE
+313 
-320 ILERTEYELS
+320 
-330 VIKKMGYV
+330 VINKMGFV
-338 DYFLIVWDYIH
+338 DYFLIVYDYVL
-349 YAKTHNIPV
+349 YAKKNDIFV
-358 GPGRGSG
+358 GPGRGSA
-365 AGSIVAYSIEITD
+365 AGSLVSYSLGITN
-378 IDPIQYNLIFERFL
+378 IDPIKYDLLFERFL
-392 NPERISMPDFDVDF
+392 NINRKKMPDIDIDF
-406 CYEKRDKV
+406 ESDKRINM
-414 IEYVEQKY
+414 IEYVKNKY
-422 GKDHVS
+422 GFDKVAVGL
-428 QIITFGTMSARM
+428 TFNNYKAKL
-440 VIRDVARV
+440 ILRD
-448 LDMPYA
+448 
-454 EADKLA
+454 LA
-460 KMIPNEI
+460 KILKVDSNVFDKFIKNINSSLSLKENYQNEKV
-467 HITIKKAMEQ
+467 KKYIEMYS
-477 NKELKELYDT
+477 ELKNLYD
-487 DEEIKK
+487 ISYH
-493 MLNIAMALE
+493 LE
-502 GMPRQAST
+502 GLKKNTST
-510 HACGIVITKEPVVSY
+510 HAAGVIISSEKLGKIIPISNEDGTLKTGIEMPY
-525 VPLYVRDGAI
+525 
-535 STQYI
+535 
-540 MTTLEELG
+540 LEKMG

-837 FDFFVKTNSFLNN
+837 FDFFVKTNSFLNK

-910 VLSYGMYITNHPCS
+910 ILSYGMYITNHPCS

-945 VLLIKNIRTIKD
+945 VLLIKSIRTIKD

-988 DLKVNELIRVNVK
+988 DLKVNELIIVNVK

>member
-1 MLQGKF
+1 MKEKKLIPLKITT
-7 VHLHVHSEFSLLD
+7 EYSLLKSL
-20 GANRIKDLPV
+20 IKLPDLISFLNENNI
-30 RAKELGMNAMAIT
+30 KECAIC
-43 DHGAMFG
+43 DENLNGFM
-50 AIDFYKACKA
+50 DFYLKCKE
-60 NDIKPIIGCEVYVA
+60 NNIKPIIGLDTVYESMHIYVYAKNYLGYQELLKIDYLKDNMNLSYLENPNLLVIIPFKSIDIYEKLKYKDNVYIGFCNDIEKNNALLISDKIVYVDNV
-74 PRNRKD
+74 RCLFKKD
-80 KDPNLDARYS
+80 ISYLKYLKMLN
-90 HLILLAKDNQG
+90 DNFV
-101 YKNLATLVSL
+101 YNDNA
-111 GYTEGFY
+111 Y
-118 YKPRIDHE
+118 YKT
-126 IIEKYHEGIIC
+126 
-137 LSACLAGEVNQAILA
+137 S
-152 NDMEKAKE
+152 
-160 VALWYKSIFGEDYY
+160 SFEDIQTTYEFSKQIN
-174 LEIQNNGIKEQV
+174 LEIPFDKKYIPKFNNSDNNHEYLKKLCILGLNKRFNGKVSNKYKERI
-186 LANQKLIQ
+186 LY
-194 LARELDIPL
+194 ELD
-203 VATNDAHYLKRED
+203 
-216 AYNHEVL
+216 
-223 LCIQTGKRMT
+223 
-233 DEDRMKFDTD
+233 
-243 ELYVKSPEEMS
+243 
-254 DYFKNVPDAI
+254 
-264 ENTVKIAEKCNVEFE
+264 
-279 FGHTILPN
+279 
-287 YDVPQEFATHYDYLE
+287 
-302 KLTYD
+302 
-307 GLKNRY
+307 
-313 GENPSKE
+313 
-320 ILERTEYELS
+320 
-330 VIKKMGYV
+330 VINKMGFV
-338 DYFLIVWDYIH
+338 DYFLIVYDYVL
-349 YAKTHNIPV
+349 YAKKNDIFV
-358 GPGRGSG
+358 GPGRGSA
-365 AGSIVAYSIEITD
+365 AGSLVSYSLGITN
-378 IDPIQYNLIFERFL
+378 IDPIKYDLLFERFL
-392 NPERISMPDFDVDF
+392 NINRKKMPDIDIDF
-406 CYEKRDKV
+406 ESDKRINM
-414 IEYVEQKY
+414 IEYVKNKY
-422 GKDHVS
+422 GFDKVAVGLTFNNYKAKLILRDLAKLLKVDS
-428 QIITFGTMSARM
+428 NVFDKFIKNINSSLSLKENYQNGVIISSEKLGKIIPISNEDGTLKTG
-440 VIRDVARV
+440 IE
-448 LDMPYA
+448 MPYL
-454 EADKLA
+454 E
-460 KMIPNEI
+460 KM
-467 HITIKKAMEQ
+467 
-477 NKELKELYDT
+477 
-487 DEEIKK
+487 
-493 MLNIAMALE
+493 
-502 GMPRQAST
+502 
-510 HACGIVITKEPVVSY
+510 
-525 VPLYVRDGAI
+525 
-535 STQYI
+535 
-540 MTTLEELG
+540 G

-790 KPNINYSIDKYAEK
+790 KPNINYSMDKYAEK
-804 NGYILLPLNI
+804 KGYILLPLNI

-837 FDFFVKTNSFLNN
+837 FDFFVKTNSFLNK

-891 KPILIKYPEYDE
+891 KPILTKYPEYDDT
-903 ATLREFE
+903 TLREFE

-945 VLLIKNIRTIKD
+945 VLLIKSIRTIKD

>member
-1 MLQGKF
+1 MKEKKLIPLKITT
-7 VHLHVHSEFSLLD
+7 EYSLLKSL
-20 GANRIKDLPV
+20 IKLPDLISFLLENNI
-30 RAKELGMNAMAIT
+30 KECAIC
-43 DHGAMFG
+43 DENLNGFM
-50 AIDFYKACKA
+50 DFYLKCKE
-60 NDIKPIIGCEVYVA
+60 NNIKPIIGLDTVYESMHIYVYAKNYLGYQELLKIDYLKDNMNLSYLENSNLLVIIPFKSIDIYEKLKYKDNVYIGFCNDIEKNNALLISDKIVYVDNV
-74 PRNRKD
+74 RCLFKKD
-80 KDPNLDARYS
+80 ISYLKYLKMLN
-90 HLILLAKDNQG
+90 DNFV
-101 YKNLATLVSL
+101 YNDNA
-111 GYTEGFY
+111 Y
-118 YKPRIDHE
+118 YKT
-126 IIEKYHEGIIC
+126 
-137 LSACLAGEVNQAILA
+137 S
-152 NDMEKAKE
+152 
-160 VALWYKSIFGEDYY
+160 SFEDIQTTYEFSKQIN
-174 LEIQNNGIKEQV
+174 LEIPFDKKYIPKYNNSDNNYEYLKKLCILGLNKRFNGKVSNKYKERI
-186 LANQKLIQ
+186 LY
-194 LARELDIPL
+194 ELD
-203 VATNDAHYLKRED
+203 
-216 AYNHEVL
+216 
-223 LCIQTGKRMT
+223 
-233 DEDRMKFDTD
+233 
-243 ELYVKSPEEMS
+243 
-254 DYFKNVPDAI
+254 
-264 ENTVKIAEKCNVEFE
+264 
-279 FGHTILPN
+279 
-287 YDVPQEFATHYDYLE
+287 
-302 KLTYD
+302 
-307 GLKNRY
+307 
-313 GENPSKE
+313 
-320 ILERTEYELS
+320 
-330 VIKKMGYV
+330 VINKMGFV
-338 DYFLIVWDYIH
+338 DYFLIVYDYVL
-349 YAKTHNIPV
+349 YAKKNDIFV
-358 GPGRGSG
+358 GPGRGSA
-365 AGSIVAYSIEITD
+365 AGSLVSYSLGITN
-378 IDPIQYNLIFERFL
+378 IDPIKYDLLFERFL
-392 NPERISMPDFDVDF
+392 NINRKKMPDIDIDF
-406 CYEKRDKV
+406 ESDKRINM
-414 IEYVEQKY
+414 IEYVKNKY
-422 GKDHVS
+422 GFDKVAVGL
-428 QIITFGTMSARM
+428 TFNNYKAKL
-440 VIRDVARV
+440 ILRD
-448 LDMPYA
+448 
-454 EADKLA
+454 LA
-460 KMIPNEI
+460 KLLKVDSNVFDKFIKNINSSLSLKENYQNEKV
-467 HITIKKAMEQ
+467 KKYIEMYS
-477 NKELKELYDT
+477 ELKNLYD
-487 DEEIKK
+487 ISYH
-493 MLNIAMALE
+493 LE
-502 GMPRQAST
+502 GLKKNTST
-510 HACGIVITKEPVVSY
+510 HAAGVIISSEKLGKIIPISNEDGTLKTGIEMPY
-525 VPLYVRDGAI
+525 
-535 STQYI
+535 
-540 MTTLEELG
+540 LEKMG

-618 ELTVSLAL
+618 ELIVSLAL

-651 LADILGATYGTI
+651 LADILGSTYGTI

-837 FDFFVKTNSFLNN
+837 FDFFVKTNSFLNK

-891 KPILIKYPEYDE
+891 KPILIKYPEYDDT
-903 ATLREFE
+903 TLREFE
-910 VLSYGMYITNHPCS
+910 ILSYGMYITNHPCS

-945 VLLIKNIRTIKD
+945 VLLIKSIRTIKD
-957 KKGGEMA
+957 KNGGEMA

-988 DLKVNELIRVNVK
+988 DLKANELIIVNVK

>member
-1 MLQGKF
+1 MKEKKLIPLKITT
-7 VHLHVHSEFSLLD
+7 EYSLLKSL
-20 GANRIKDLPV
+20 IKLPDLISFLLENNI
-30 RAKELGMNAMAIT
+30 KECAIC
-43 DHGAMFG
+43 DENLNGFM
-50 AIDFYKACKA
+50 DFYLKCKE
-60 NDIKPIIGCEVYVA
+60 NNIKPIIGLDTVYESMHIYVYAKNYLGYQELLKIDYLKDNMNLSYLENSNLLVIIPFKSIDIYEKLKYKDNVYIGFCNDIEKNNALLISDKIVYVDNV
-74 PRNRKD
+74 RCLFKKD
-80 KDPNLDARYS
+80 ISYLKYLKMLN
-90 HLILLAKDNQG
+90 DNFV
-101 YKNLATLVSL
+101 YNDNA
-111 GYTEGFY
+111 Y
-118 YKPRIDHE
+118 YKT
-126 IIEKYHEGIIC
+126 
-137 LSACLAGEVNQAILA
+137 S
-152 NDMEKAKE
+152 
-160 VALWYKSIFGEDYY
+160 SFEDIQTTYEFSKQIN
-174 LEIQNNGIKEQV
+174 LEIPFDRKYIPKYNNSDNNYEYLKKLCILGLNKRFNGKVSNKYKERI
-186 LANQKLIQ
+186 LY
-194 LARELDIPL
+194 ELD
-203 VATNDAHYLKRED
+203 
-216 AYNHEVL
+216 
-223 LCIQTGKRMT
+223 
-233 DEDRMKFDTD
+233 
-243 ELYVKSPEEMS
+243 
-254 DYFKNVPDAI
+254 
-264 ENTVKIAEKCNVEFE
+264 
-279 FGHTILPN
+279 
-287 YDVPQEFATHYDYLE
+287 
-302 KLTYD
+302 
-307 GLKNRY
+307 
-313 GENPSKE
+313 
-320 ILERTEYELS
+320 
-330 VIKKMGYV
+330 VINKMGFV
-338 DYFLIVWDYIH
+338 DYFLIVYDYVL
-349 YAKTHNIPV
+349 YAKKNDIFV
-358 GPGRGSG
+358 GPGRGSA
-365 AGSIVAYSIEITD
+365 AGSLVSYSLGITN
-378 IDPIQYNLIFERFL
+378 IDPIKYDLLFERFL
-392 NPERISMPDFDVDF
+392 NINRKKMPDIDIDF
-406 CYEKRDKV
+406 ESDKRINM
-414 IEYVEQKY
+414 IEYVKNKY
-422 GKDHVS
+422 GFDKVAVGL
-428 QIITFGTMSARM
+428 TFNNYKAKL
-440 VIRDVARV
+440 ILRD
-448 LDMPYA
+448 
-454 EADKLA
+454 LA
-460 KMIPNEI
+460 KILKVDSNVFDKFIKNINSSLSLKENYQNEKV
-467 HITIKKAMEQ
+467 KKYIEMYS
-477 NKELKELYDT
+477 ELKNLYD
-487 DEEIKK
+487 ISYH
-493 MLNIAMALE
+493 LE
-502 GMPRQAST
+502 GLKKNTST
-510 HACGIVITKEPVVSY
+510 HAAGVIISSEKLGKIIPISNEDGTLKTGIEMPY
-525 VPLYVRDGAI
+525 
-535 STQYI
+535 
-540 MTTLEELG
+540 LEKMG

-651 LADILGATYGTI
+651 LTDILGSTYGTI

-837 FDFFVKTNSFLNN
+837 FDFFVKTNSFLNK

-891 KPILIKYPEYDE
+891 KPILIKYPEYDDT
-903 ATLREFE
+903 TLREFE
-910 VLSYGMYITNHPCS
+910 ILSYGMYITNHPCS

-945 VLLIKNIRTIKD
+945 VLLIKSIRTIKD

-988 DLKVNELIRVNVK
+988 DLKANELIIVNVK

>member
-1 MLQGKF
+1 MKEKKLIPLKITT
-7 VHLHVHSEFSLLD
+7 EYSLLKSL
-20 GANRIKDLPV
+20 IKLPDLISFLNENNI
-30 RAKELGMNAMAIT
+30 KECAIC
-43 DHGAMFG
+43 DENLNGFM
-50 AIDFYKACKA
+50 DFYLKCKE
-60 NDIKPIIGCEVYVA
+60 NNIKPIIGLDTVYESMHIYVYAKNYFGYQELLKIDYLKDNMNLSYLENSNLLVIIPFKSIDIYEKLKYKDNVYIGFCNDIEKNNALLICDKIVYVDNV
-74 PRNRKD
+74 RCLFKKD
-80 KDPNLDARYS
+80 ISYLKYLKMLN
-90 HLILLAKDNQG
+90 DNFV
-101 YKNLATLVSL
+101 YNDNA
-111 GYTEGFY
+111 Y
-118 YKPRIDHE
+118 YKT
-126 IIEKYHEGIIC
+126 
-137 LSACLAGEVNQAILA
+137 S
-152 NDMEKAKE
+152 
-160 VALWYKSIFGEDYY
+160 SFEDIQTTNEFSKQIN
-174 LEIQNNGIKEQV
+174 LEIPFDKKYIPKYNNSDNNYEYLKKLCILGLNKRFNGKVSNKYKERI
-186 LANQKLIQ
+186 LY
-194 LARELDIPL
+194 ELD
-203 VATNDAHYLKRED
+203 
-216 AYNHEVL
+216 
-223 LCIQTGKRMT
+223 
-233 DEDRMKFDTD
+233 
-243 ELYVKSPEEMS
+243 
-254 DYFKNVPDAI
+254 
-264 ENTVKIAEKCNVEFE
+264 
-279 FGHTILPN
+279 
-287 YDVPQEFATHYDYLE
+287 
-302 KLTYD
+302 
-307 GLKNRY
+307 
-313 GENPSKE
+313 
-320 ILERTEYELS
+320 
-330 VIKKMGYV
+330 VINKMGFV
-338 DYFLIVWDYIH
+338 DYFLIVYDYVL
-349 YAKTHNIPV
+349 YAKKNDIFV
-358 GPGRGSG
+358 GPGRGSA
-365 AGSIVAYSIEITD
+365 AGSLVSYSLGITN
-378 IDPIQYNLIFERFL
+378 IDPIKYDLLFERFL
-392 NPERISMPDFDVDF
+392 NINRKKMPDIDIDF
-406 CYEKRDKV
+406 ESDKRINM
-414 IEYVEQKY
+414 IEYVKNKY
-422 GKDHVS
+422 GFDKVAVGL
-428 QIITFGTMSARM
+428 TFNNYKAKL
-440 VIRDVARV
+440 ILRD
-448 LDMPYA
+448 
-454 EADKLA
+454 LA
-460 KMIPNEI
+460 KILKVDSNVFDKFIKNINSSLSLKENYQNEKV
-467 HITIKKAMEQ
+467 KKYIEMYS
-477 NKELKELYDT
+477 ELKNLYD
-487 DEEIKK
+487 ISYH
-493 MLNIAMALE
+493 LE
-502 GMPRQAST
+502 GLKKNTST
-510 HACGIVITKEPVVSY
+510 HAAGVIISSEKLGKIIPISNEDGTLKTGIEMPY
-525 VPLYVRDGAI
+525 
-535 STQYI
+535 
-540 MTTLEELG
+540 LEKMG

-891 KPILIKYPEYDE
+891 KPILTKYPEYDE

-910 VLSYGMYITNHPCS
+910 ILSYGMYITNHPCS

-929 IKVENIKNYLF
+929 IKVEDIKNYLF
-940 KNINM
+940 KNVNM

>member
-1 MLQGKF
+1 MEEKKLIPLKITT
-7 VHLHVHSEFSLLD
+7 EYSLLKSL
-20 GANRIKDLPV
+20 IKLPDLISFLLENNI
-30 RAKELGMNAMAIT
+30 KECAIC
-43 DHGAMFG
+43 DENLNGFM
-50 AIDFYKACKA
+50 DFYLKCKE
-60 NDIKPIIGCEVYVA
+60 NNIKPIIGLDTVYESMHIYVYAKNYLGYQELLKIDYLKDNMNLFYLENSNLLVIIPFKSIDIYEKLKYKDNVYIGFCNDIEKNNALLISDKIVYVDNV
-74 PRNRKD
+74 RCLFKKD
-80 KDPNLDARYS
+80 ISYLKYLKMLN
-90 HLILLAKDNQG
+90 DNFV
-101 YKNLATLVSL
+101 YNDNA
-111 GYTEGFY
+111 Y
-118 YKPRIDHE
+118 YKT
-126 IIEKYHEGIIC
+126 
-137 LSACLAGEVNQAILA
+137 S
-152 NDMEKAKE
+152 
-160 VALWYKSIFGEDYY
+160 SFEDIQTTYEFSKQIN
-174 LEIQNNGIKEQV
+174 LEIPFDKKYIPKYNNSDNNYEYLKKLCILGLNKRFNGKVSNKYKERI
-186 LANQKLIQ
+186 LY
-194 LARELDIPL
+194 ELD
-203 VATNDAHYLKRED
+203 
-216 AYNHEVL
+216 
-223 LCIQTGKRMT
+223 
-233 DEDRMKFDTD
+233 
-243 ELYVKSPEEMS
+243 
-254 DYFKNVPDAI
+254 
-264 ENTVKIAEKCNVEFE
+264 
-279 FGHTILPN
+279 
-287 YDVPQEFATHYDYLE
+287 
-302 KLTYD
+302 
-307 GLKNRY
+307 
-313 GENPSKE
+313 
-320 ILERTEYELS
+320 
-330 VIKKMGYV
+330 VINKMGFV
-338 DYFLIVWDYIH
+338 DYFLIVYDYVL
-349 YAKTHNIPV
+349 YAKKNDIFV
-358 GPGRGSG
+358 GPGRGSA
-365 AGSIVAYSIEITD
+365 AGSLVSYSLGITN
-378 IDPIQYNLIFERFL
+378 IDPIKYDLLFERFL
-392 NPERISMPDFDVDF
+392 NINRKKMPDIDIDF
-406 CYEKRDKV
+406 ESDKRINM
-414 IEYVEQKY
+414 IEYVKNKY
-422 GKDHVS
+422 GFDKVAVGL
-428 QIITFGTMSARM
+428 TFNNYKAKL
-440 VIRDVARV
+440 ILRD
-448 LDMPYA
+448 
-454 EADKLA
+454 LA
-460 KMIPNEI
+460 KLLKVDSNVFDKFIKNINSSLSLKENYQNEKV
-467 HITIKKAMEQ
+467 KKYIEMYS
-477 NKELKELYDT
+477 ELKNLYD
-487 DEEIKK
+487 ISYH
-493 MLNIAMALE
+493 LE
-502 GMPRQAST
+502 GLKKNTST
-510 HACGIVITKEPVVSY
+510 HAAGVIISSEKLGKIIPISNEDGTLKTGIEMPY
-525 VPLYVRDGAI
+525 
-535 STQYI
+535 
-540 MTTLEELG
+540 LEKMG

-651 LADILGATYGTI
+651 LTDILGATYGTI

-804 NGYILLPLNI
+804 NGYILLPFNI

-850 ETYLILIKSG
+850 EIYLILIKSG

-891 KPILIKYPEYDE
+891 KPILIKYPEYDDT
-903 ATLREFE
+903 TLREFE
-910 VLSYGMYITNHPCS
+910 ILSYGMYITNHPCS

-945 VLLIKNIRTIKD
+945 VLLIKSIRTIKD

>member
-1 MLQGKF
+1 MKEKKLIPLKITT
-7 VHLHVHSEFSLLD
+7 EYSLLKSL
-20 GANRIKDLPV
+20 IKLPDLISFLNENNI
-30 RAKELGMNAMAIT
+30 KECAIC
-43 DHGAMFG
+43 DENLNGFM
-50 AIDFYKACKA
+50 DFYLKCKE
-60 NDIKPIIGCEVYVA
+60 NNIKPIIGLDTVYESMHIYVYAKNYLGYQELLKIDYLKDNMNLSYLENSNLLVIIPFKSIDIYEKLKYKDNVYIGFCNDIEKNNALLISDKIVYVDNVRCLFKKDISYLKYLKMLNDNFVYNDNA
-74 PRNRKD
+74 YYKTSSFEDIQTTYEFSKQINLEIPFDKKYIPKFNNSDNNYEYLKKLCILGLNKRFNRKVSN
-80 KDPNLDARYS
+80 KYKER
-90 HLILLAKDNQG
+90 IL
-101 YKNLATLVSL
+101 Y
-111 GYTEGFY
+111 
-118 YKPRIDHE
+118 
-126 IIEKYHEGIIC
+126 
-137 LSACLAGEVNQAILA
+137 
-152 NDMEKAKE
+152 
-160 VALWYKSIFGEDYY
+160 
-174 LEIQNNGIKEQV
+174 
-186 LANQKLIQ
+186 
-194 LARELDIPL
+194 ELD
-203 VATNDAHYLKRED
+203 
-216 AYNHEVL
+216 
-223 LCIQTGKRMT
+223 
-233 DEDRMKFDTD
+233 
-243 ELYVKSPEEMS
+243 
-254 DYFKNVPDAI
+254 
-264 ENTVKIAEKCNVEFE
+264 
-279 FGHTILPN
+279 
-287 YDVPQEFATHYDYLE
+287 
-302 KLTYD
+302 
-307 GLKNRY
+307 
-313 GENPSKE
+313 
-320 ILERTEYELS
+320 
-330 VIKKMGYV
+330 VINKMGFV
-338 DYFLIVWDYIH
+338 DYFLIVYDYVL
-349 YAKTHNIPV
+349 YAKKNDIFV
-358 GPGRGSG
+358 GPGRGSA
-365 AGSIVAYSIEITD
+365 AGSLVSYSLGITN
-378 IDPIQYNLIFERFL
+378 IDPIKYDLLFERFL
-392 NPERISMPDFDVDF
+392 NINRKKMPDIDIDF
-406 CYEKRDKV
+406 ESDKRINM
-414 IEYVEQKY
+414 IEYVKNKY
-422 GKDHVS
+422 GFDKVAVGL
-428 QIITFGTMSARM
+428 TFNNYKAKL
-440 VIRDVARV
+440 ILRD
-448 LDMPYA
+448 
-454 EADKLA
+454 LA
-460 KMIPNEI
+460 KILKVDSNVFDKFIKNINSSLSLKENYQNEKV
-467 HITIKKAMEQ
+467 KKYIEMYS
-477 NKELKELYDT
+477 ELKNLYD
-487 DEEIKK
+487 ISYH
-493 MLNIAMALE
+493 LE
-502 GMPRQAST
+502 GLKKNTST
-510 HACGIVITKEPVVSY
+510 HAAGVIISSEKLGKIIPISNEDGTLKTGIEMPY
-525 VPLYVRDGAI
+525 
-535 STQYI
+535 
-540 MTTLEELG
+540 LEKMG

-651 LADILGATYGTI
+651 LVEILGATYGTI

-698 INAQHDKFVSGGIK
+698 VNAQHDKFVFGGIK

-718 FVEKLFNKIKEFG
+718 FIEKLFNKIKEFG

-891 KPILIKYPEYDE
+891 KPILTKYPEYDDT
-903 ATLREFE
+903 TLREFE
-910 VLSYGMYITNHPCS
+910 ILSYGMYITNHPCS

-945 VLLIKNIRTIKD
+945 VLLIKSIRTIKD

>member
-1 MLQGKF
+1 MKEKKLIPLKITT
-7 VHLHVHSEFSLLD
+7 EYSLLKSL
-20 GANRIKDLPV
+20 IKLPDLISFLNENNI
-30 RAKELGMNAMAIT
+30 KECAIC
-43 DHGAMFG
+43 DENLNGFM
-50 AIDFYKACKA
+50 DFYLKCKE
-60 NDIKPIIGCEVYVA
+60 NNIKPIIGLDTVYESMHIYVYAKNYFGYQELLKIDYLKDNMNLSYLENSNLLVIIPFKSIDIYEKLKYKDNVYIGFCNDIEKNNALLISDKIVYVDNV
-74 PRNRKD
+74 RCLFKKD
-80 KDPNLDARYS
+80 ISYLKYLKMLN
-90 HLILLAKDNQG
+90 DNFV
-101 YKNLATLVSL
+101 YNDNA
-111 GYTEGFY
+111 Y
-118 YKPRIDHE
+118 YKT
-126 IIEKYHEGIIC
+126 
-137 LSACLAGEVNQAILA
+137 S
-152 NDMEKAKE
+152 
-160 VALWYKSIFGEDYY
+160 SFEDIQTTYEFSKQIN
-174 LEIQNNGIKEQV
+174 LEIPFDKKYIPKYNNSDNNYEYLKKLCILGLNKRFNGKVSNKYKERI
-186 LANQKLIQ
+186 LY
-194 LARELDIPL
+194 ELD
-203 VATNDAHYLKRED
+203 
-216 AYNHEVL
+216 
-223 LCIQTGKRMT
+223 
-233 DEDRMKFDTD
+233 
-243 ELYVKSPEEMS
+243 
-254 DYFKNVPDAI
+254 
-264 ENTVKIAEKCNVEFE
+264 
-279 FGHTILPN
+279 
-287 YDVPQEFATHYDYLE
+287 
-302 KLTYD
+302 
-307 GLKNRY
+307 
-313 GENPSKE
+313 
-320 ILERTEYELS
+320 
-330 VIKKMGYV
+330 VINKMGFV
-338 DYFLIVWDYIH
+338 DYFLIVYDYVL
-349 YAKTHNIPV
+349 YAKKNDIFV
-358 GPGRGSG
+358 GPGRGSA
-365 AGSIVAYSIEITD
+365 AGSLVSYSLGITN
-378 IDPIQYNLIFERFL
+378 IDPIKYDLLFERFL
-392 NPERISMPDFDVDF
+392 NINRKKMPDIDIDF
-406 CYEKRDKV
+406 ESDKRINM
-414 IEYVEQKY
+414 IEYVKNKY
-422 GKDHVS
+422 GFDKVAVGL
-428 QIITFGTMSARM
+428 TFNNYKAKL
-440 VIRDVARV
+440 ILRD
-448 LDMPYA
+448 
-454 EADKLA
+454 LA
-460 KMIPNEI
+460 KLLKVDSNVFDKFIKNINSSLSLKENYQNEKV
-467 HITIKKAMEQ
+467 KKYIEMYS
-477 NKELKELYDT
+477 ELKNLYD
-487 DEEIKK
+487 ISYH
-493 MLNIAMALE
+493 LE
-502 GMPRQAST
+502 GLKKNTST
-510 HACGIVITKEPVVSY
+510 HAAGVIISSEKLGKIIPISNEDGTLKTGIEMPY
-525 VPLYVRDGAI
+525 
-535 STQYI
+535 
-540 MTTLEELG
+540 LEKMG

-651 LADILGATYGTI
+651 LTDILGATYGTI

-891 KPILIKYPEYDE
+891 KPILTKYPEYDDT
-903 ATLREFE
+903 TLREFE
-910 VLSYGMYITNHPCS
+910 ILSYGMYITNHPCS

-945 VLLIKNIRTIKD
+945 VLLIKSIRTIKD

-988 DLKVNELIRVNVK
+988 DLKVNELIIVNVK

>member
-1 MLQGKF
+1 MKEKKLIPLKITT
-7 VHLHVHSEFSLLD
+7 EYSLLKSL
-20 GANRIKDLPV
+20 IKLPDLISFLNENNI
-30 RAKELGMNAMAIT
+30 KECAIC
-43 DHGAMFG
+43 DENLNGFM
-50 AIDFYKACKA
+50 DFYLKCKE
-60 NDIKPIIGCEVYVA
+60 NNIKPIIGLDTVYESMHIYVYAKNYLGYQELLKIDYLKDKMNLSYLENSNLLVIIPFKSIDIYEKLKYKDNVYIGFCNDIEKNNALLISDKIVYVDNV
-74 PRNRKD
+74 RCLYKKD
-80 KDPNLDARYS
+80 ITYLKYLKMLN
-90 HLILLAKDNQG
+90 DNFV
-101 YKNLATLVSL
+101 YNDNA
-111 GYTEGFY
+111 Y
-118 YKPRIDHE
+118 YKA
-126 IIEKYHEGIIC
+126 
-137 LSACLAGEVNQAILA
+137 S
-152 NDMEKAKE
+152 
-160 VALWYKSIFGEDYY
+160 SFEDIQTTYEFSKQIN
-174 LEIQNNGIKEQV
+174 LEIPFDKKYIPKYNNSDNNYEYLKKLCILGLNKRFNGKVSNKYKERI
-186 LANQKLIQ
+186 LY
-194 LARELDIPL
+194 ELD
-203 VATNDAHYLKRED
+203 
-216 AYNHEVL
+216 
-223 LCIQTGKRMT
+223 
-233 DEDRMKFDTD
+233 
-243 ELYVKSPEEMS
+243 
-254 DYFKNVPDAI
+254 
-264 ENTVKIAEKCNVEFE
+264 
-279 FGHTILPN
+279 
-287 YDVPQEFATHYDYLE
+287 
-302 KLTYD
+302 
-307 GLKNRY
+307 
-313 GENPSKE
+313 
-320 ILERTEYELS
+320 
-330 VIKKMGYV
+330 VINKMGFV
-338 DYFLIVWDYIH
+338 DYFLIVYDYVL
-349 YAKTHNIPV
+349 YAKKNDIFV
-358 GPGRGSG
+358 GPGRGSA
-365 AGSIVAYSIEITD
+365 AGSLVSYSLGITN
-378 IDPIQYNLIFERFL
+378 IDPIKYDLLFERFL
-392 NPERISMPDFDVDF
+392 NINRKKMPDIDIDF
-406 CYEKRDKV
+406 ESDKRINM
-414 IEYVEQKY
+414 IEYVKNKY
-422 GKDHVS
+422 GFDKVAVGL
-428 QIITFGTMSARM
+428 TFNNYKAKL
-440 VIRDVARV
+440 ILRD
-448 LDMPYA
+448 
-454 EADKLA
+454 LA
-460 KMIPNEI
+460 KLLKVDSNVFDKF
-467 HITIKKAMEQ
+467 IK
-477 NKELKELYDT
+477 NINSSLSLKENYQNEKVKKYIEMYSEIKNLYD
-487 DEEIKK
+487 ISYH
-493 MLNIAMALE
+493 LE
-502 GMPRQAST
+502 GLKKNTST
-510 HACGIVITKEPVVSY
+510 HAAGVIISSEKLGKIIPISNEDGTLKTGIEMPY
-525 VPLYVRDGAI
+525 
-535 STQYI
+535 
-540 MTTLEELG
+540 LEKMG

-651 LADILGATYGTI
+651 LTDILGSTYGTI

-827 RVRENGFNDI
+827 RIRENGFNDI

-891 KPILIKYPEYDE
+891 KPILTKYPEYDD
-903 ATLREFE
+903 TTIREFE

-945 VLLIKNIRTIKD
+945 VLLIKSIRTIKD

>member
-1 MLQGKF
+1 MKEKKLIPLKITT
-7 VHLHVHSEFSLLD
+7 EYSLLKSL
-20 GANRIKDLPV
+20 IKLPDLISFLNENNI
-30 RAKELGMNAMAIT
+30 KECAIC
-43 DHGAMFG
+43 DENLNGFM
-50 AIDFYKACKA
+50 DFYLKCKE
-60 NDIKPIIGCEVYVA
+60 NNIKPIIGLDTVYESMHIYVYAKNYLGYQELLKIDYLKDNMNLSYLENPNLLVIIPFKSIDIYEKLKYKDNVYIGFCNDIEKNNALLISDKIVYVDNV
-74 PRNRKD
+74 RCLYKKD
-80 KDPNLDARYS
+80 IPYLKYLKMLN
-90 HLILLAKDNQG
+90 DNFV
-101 YKNLATLVSL
+101 YNDNA
-111 GYTEGFY
+111 Y
-118 YKPRIDHE
+118 YKT
-126 IIEKYHEGIIC
+126 
-137 LSACLAGEVNQAILA
+137 S
-152 NDMEKAKE
+152 
-160 VALWYKSIFGEDYY
+160 SFEDIQTTYEFSKQIN
-174 LEIQNNGIKEQV
+174 LEIPFDKKYIPKFNNSDNNYEYLKKLCILGLNKRFNGKVSNKYKERI
-186 LANQKLIQ
+186 LY
-194 LARELDIPL
+194 ELD
-203 VATNDAHYLKRED
+203 
-216 AYNHEVL
+216 
-223 LCIQTGKRMT
+223 
-233 DEDRMKFDTD
+233 
-243 ELYVKSPEEMS
+243 
-254 DYFKNVPDAI
+254 
-264 ENTVKIAEKCNVEFE
+264 
-279 FGHTILPN
+279 
-287 YDVPQEFATHYDYLE
+287 
-302 KLTYD
+302 
-307 GLKNRY
+307 
-313 GENPSKE
+313 
-320 ILERTEYELS
+320 
-330 VIKKMGYV
+330 VINKMGFV
-338 DYFLIVWDYIH
+338 DYFLIVYDYVL
-349 YAKTHNIPV
+349 YAKKNDIFV
-358 GPGRGSG
+358 GPGRGSA
-365 AGSIVAYSIEITD
+365 AGSLVSYSLGITN
-378 IDPIQYNLIFERFL
+378 IDPIKYDLLFERFL
-392 NPERISMPDFDVDF
+392 NINRKKMPDIDIDF
-406 CYEKRDKV
+406 ESDKRINM
-414 IEYVEQKY
+414 IEYVKNKY
-422 GKDHVS
+422 GFDKVAVGL
-428 QIITFGTMSARM
+428 TFNNYKAKL
-440 VIRDVARV
+440 ILRD
-448 LDMPYA
+448 
-454 EADKLA
+454 LA
-460 KMIPNEI
+460 KLLKVDSNVFDKFIKNINSSLSLKENYQNEKV
-467 HITIKKAMEQ
+467 KKYIEMYS
-477 NKELKELYDT
+477 ELKNLYD
-487 DEEIKK
+487 ISYH
-493 MLNIAMALE
+493 LE
-502 GMPRQAST
+502 GLKKNTST
-510 HACGIVITKEPVVSY
+510 HAAGVIISSEKLGKIIPISNEDGTLKTGIEMPY
-525 VPLYVRDGAI
+525 
-535 STQYI
+535 
-540 MTTLEELG
+540 LEKMG

-639 KNKKEGINLTGD
+639 KNKKEGINLAGD
-651 LADILGATYGTI
+651 LTDILGSTYGTI

-827 RVRENGFNDI
+827 RVRENGFDDI

-891 KPILIKYPEYDE
+891 KPILTKYPEYDDT
-903 ATLREFE
+903 TLREFE
-910 VLSYGMYITNHPCS
+910 ILSYGMYITNHPCS

-929 IKVENIKNYLF
+929 IKVEDIKNYLF
-940 KNINM
+940 KNVNM

-964 FLECEDETGKVNLT
+964 FLEGEDETGKVNLT

-988 DLKVNELIRVNVK
+988 DLKANELIIVNVK

>member
-1 MLQGKF
+1 MEEKKLIPLKITT
-7 VHLHVHSEFSLLD
+7 EYSLLKSL
-20 GANRIKDLPV
+20 IKLPDLISFLNENNI
-30 RAKELGMNAMAIT
+30 KECAIC
-43 DHGAMFG
+43 DENLNGFM
-50 AIDFYKACKA
+50 DFYLKCKE
-60 NDIKPIIGCEVYVA
+60 NNIKPIIGLDTVYESMHIYVYAKNYLGYQELLKIDYLKNNMKLSYLENSNLLVIIPFKSIDIYEKLKYKDNVYIGFCNDIEKNNALLISDKIVYVDNV
-74 PRNRKD
+74 RCLYKKD
-80 KDPNLDARYS
+80 IPYLKYLKMLN
-90 HLILLAKDNQG
+90 DNFV
-101 YKNLATLVSL
+101 YNDNA
-111 GYTEGFY
+111 Y
-118 YKPRIDHE
+118 YKT
-126 IIEKYHEGIIC
+126 
-137 LSACLAGEVNQAILA
+137 S
-152 NDMEKAKE
+152 
-160 VALWYKSIFGEDYY
+160 SFEDIQTTYEFSKQIN
-174 LEIQNNGIKEQV
+174 LEIPFDKKYIPKFNNSDNNYEYLKKLCILGLNKRFNGKVSNKYKERI
-186 LANQKLIQ
+186 LY
-194 LARELDIPL
+194 ELD
-203 VATNDAHYLKRED
+203 
-216 AYNHEVL
+216 
-223 LCIQTGKRMT
+223 
-233 DEDRMKFDTD
+233 
-243 ELYVKSPEEMS
+243 
-254 DYFKNVPDAI
+254 
-264 ENTVKIAEKCNVEFE
+264 
-279 FGHTILPN
+279 
-287 YDVPQEFATHYDYLE
+287 
-302 KLTYD
+302 
-307 GLKNRY
+307 
-313 GENPSKE
+313 
-320 ILERTEYELS
+320 
-330 VIKKMGYV
+330 VINKMGFV
-338 DYFLIVWDYIH
+338 DYFLIVYDYVL
-349 YAKTHNIPV
+349 YAKKNDIFV
-358 GPGRGSG
+358 GPGRGSA
-365 AGSIVAYSIEITD
+365 AGSLVSYSLGITN
-378 IDPIQYNLIFERFL
+378 IDPIKYGLLFERFL
-392 NPERISMPDFDVDF
+392 NINRKKMPDIDIDF
-406 CYEKRDKV
+406 ESDKRINM
-414 IEYVEQKY
+414 IEYVKNKY
-422 GKDHVS
+422 GFDKVAVGL
-428 QIITFGTMSARM
+428 TFNNYKAKL
-440 VIRDVARV
+440 ILRD
-448 LDMPYA
+448 
-454 EADKLA
+454 LA
-460 KMIPNEI
+460 KLLKVDSNVFDKFIKNINSSLSLKENYQNEKV
-467 HITIKKAMEQ
+467 KKYIEMYS
-477 NKELKELYDT
+477 ELKNLYD
-487 DEEIKK
+487 ISYH
-493 MLNIAMALE
+493 LE
-502 GMPRQAST
+502 GLKKNTST
-510 HACGIVITKEPVVSY
+510 HAAGVIISSEKLGKIIPISNEDGTLKTGIEMPY
-525 VPLYVRDGAI
+525 
-535 STQYI
+535 
-540 MTTLEELG
+540 LEKMG

-639 KNKKEGINLTGD
+639 KNKKEGLNLTGD

-814 IRGLNDDIISKII
+814 IRGLTDDIISKII

-837 FDFFVKTNSFLNN
+837 FDFFVKTNSFLNK

-885 YSDGLG
+885 YSEGLG
-891 KPILIKYPEYDE
+891 KPILTKYPEYDE

-910 VLSYGMYITNHPCS
+910 ILSYGMYITNHPCS

-940 KNINM
+940 KNIKM
-945 VLLIKNIRTIKD
+945 VLLIKSIRTIKD

-964 FLECEDETGKVNLT
+964 FLECEDETGKINLT

-988 DLKVNELIRVNVK
+988 DLKVNELIIVNVK

>member
-1 MLQGKF
+1 MKEKKLIPLKITT
-7 VHLHVHSEFSLLD
+7 EYSLLKSL
-20 GANRIKDLPV
+20 IKLPDLISFLNENNI
-30 RAKELGMNAMAIT
+30 KECAIC
-43 DHGAMFG
+43 DENLNGFM
-50 AIDFYKACKA
+50 DFYLKCKE
-60 NDIKPIIGCEVYVA
+60 NNIKPIIGLDTVYESMHIYVYAKNYFGYQELLKIDYLKDNMNLSYLENSNLLVIIPFKSIDIYEKLKYKDNVYIGFCNDIEKNNALLISDKIVYVDNV
-74 PRNRKD
+74 RCLFKKD
-80 KDPNLDARYS
+80 ISYLKYLKMLN
-90 HLILLAKDNQG
+90 DNFV
-101 YKNLATLVSL
+101 YNDNA
-111 GYTEGFY
+111 Y
-118 YKPRIDHE
+118 YKT
-126 IIEKYHEGIIC
+126 
-137 LSACLAGEVNQAILA
+137 S
-152 NDMEKAKE
+152 
-160 VALWYKSIFGEDYY
+160 SFEDIQTTNEFSKQIN
-174 LEIQNNGIKEQV
+174 LEIPFDKKYIPKFNNSDNNYEYLKKLCILGLNKRFDGKVSNKYKERI
-186 LANQKLIQ
+186 LY
-194 LARELDIPL
+194 ELDVI
-203 VATNDAHYLKRED
+203 N
-216 AYNHEVL
+216 
-223 LCIQTGKRMT
+223 
-233 DEDRMKFDTD
+233 
-243 ELYVKSPEEMS
+243 
-254 DYFKNVPDAI
+254 
-264 ENTVKIAEKCNVEFE
+264 KIGF
-279 FGHTILPN
+279 
-287 YDVPQEFATHYDYLE
+287 
-302 KLTYD
+302 
-307 GLKNRY
+307 
-313 GENPSKE
+313 
-320 ILERTEYELS
+320 
-330 VIKKMGYV
+330 V
-338 DYFLIVWDYIH
+338 DYFLIVYDYVL
-349 YAKTHNIPV
+349 YAKKNDIFV
-358 GPGRGSG
+358 GPGRGSA
-365 AGSIVAYSIEITD
+365 AGSLVSYSLGITN
-378 IDPIQYNLIFERFL
+378 IDPIKYDLLFERFL
-392 NPERISMPDFDVDF
+392 NINRKKMPDIDIDF
-406 CYEKRDKV
+406 ESDKRINM
-414 IEYVEQKY
+414 IEYVKNKY
-422 GKDHVS
+422 GFDKVAVGL
-428 QIITFGTMSARM
+428 TFNNYKAKL
-440 VIRDVARV
+440 ILRD
-448 LDMPYA
+448 
-454 EADKLA
+454 LA
-460 KMIPNEI
+460 KLLKVDSNVFDKF
-467 HITIKKAMEQ
+467 IK
-477 NKELKELYDT
+477 NINSSLSLKENYQNEKVKKYIEMYSEIKNLYD
-487 DEEIKK
+487 ISYH
-493 MLNIAMALE
+493 LE
-502 GMPRQAST
+502 GLKKNTST
-510 HACGIVITKEPVVSY
+510 HAAGVIISSEKLGKIIPISNEDGTLKTGIEMPY
-525 VPLYVRDGAI
+525 
-535 STQYI
+535 
-540 MTTLEELG
+540 LEKMG

-651 LADILGATYGTI
+651 LADILGSTYGTI

-814 IRGLNDDIISKII
+814 IRGLNDDIINKII

-891 KPILIKYPEYDE
+891 KPILTKYPEYDDT
-903 ATLREFE
+903 TLRELE
-910 VLSYGMYITNHPCS
+910 ILSYGMYITNHPCS

-945 VLLIKNIRTIKD
+945 VLLIKSIRTIKD

-988 DLKVNELIRVNVK
+988 DLKVNELIKVNVK

>member
-1 MLQGKF
+1 MKEKKLIPLKITT
-7 VHLHVHSEFSLLD
+7 EYSLLKSL
-20 GANRIKDLPV
+20 IKLPDLISFLLENNI
-30 RAKELGMNAMAIT
+30 KECAIC
-43 DHGAMFG
+43 DENLNGFM
-50 AIDFYKACKA
+50 DFYLKCKE
-60 NDIKPIIGCEVYVA
+60 NNIKPIIGLDTVYESMHIYVYAKNYLGYQELLKIDYLKDNMNLSYLENSNLLVIIPFKSIDIYEKLKYKDNVYIGFCNDIEKNNALLISDKIVYVDNV
-74 PRNRKD
+74 RCLFKKD
-80 KDPNLDARYS
+80 ISYLKYLKMLN
-90 HLILLAKDNQG
+90 DNFV
-101 YKNLATLVSL
+101 YNDNA
-111 GYTEGFY
+111 Y
-118 YKPRIDHE
+118 YKT
-126 IIEKYHEGIIC
+126 
-137 LSACLAGEVNQAILA
+137 S
-152 NDMEKAKE
+152 
-160 VALWYKSIFGEDYY
+160 SFEDIQTTYEFSKQIN
-174 LEIQNNGIKEQV
+174 LEIPFDKKYIPKYNNSDNNYEYLKKLCILGLNKRFNGKVSNKYKERI
-186 LANQKLIQ
+186 LY
-194 LARELDIPL
+194 ELD
-203 VATNDAHYLKRED
+203 
-216 AYNHEVL
+216 
-223 LCIQTGKRMT
+223 
-233 DEDRMKFDTD
+233 
-243 ELYVKSPEEMS
+243 
-254 DYFKNVPDAI
+254 
-264 ENTVKIAEKCNVEFE
+264 
-279 FGHTILPN
+279 
-287 YDVPQEFATHYDYLE
+287 
-302 KLTYD
+302 
-307 GLKNRY
+307 
-313 GENPSKE
+313 
-320 ILERTEYELS
+320 
-330 VIKKMGYV
+330 VINKMGFV
-338 DYFLIVWDYIH
+338 DYFLIVYDYVL
-349 YAKTHNIPV
+349 YAKKNDIFV
-358 GPGRGSG
+358 GPGRGSA
-365 AGSIVAYSIEITD
+365 AGSLVSYSLGITN
-378 IDPIQYNLIFERFL
+378 IDPIKYDLLFERFL
-392 NPERISMPDFDVDF
+392 NINRKKMPDIDIDF
-406 CYEKRDKV
+406 ESDKRINM
-414 IEYVEQKY
+414 IEYVKNKY
-422 GKDHVS
+422 GFDKVAVGL
-428 QIITFGTMSARM
+428 TFNNYKAKL
-440 VIRDVARV
+440 ILRD
-448 LDMPYA
+448 
-454 EADKLA
+454 LA
-460 KMIPNEI
+460 KLLKVDSNVFDKFIKNINSSLSLKENYQNEKV
-467 HITIKKAMEQ
+467 KKYIEMYS
-477 NKELKELYDT
+477 ELKNLYD
-487 DEEIKK
+487 ISYH
-493 MLNIAMALE
+493 LE
-502 GMPRQAST
+502 GLKKNTST
-510 HACGIVITKEPVVSY
+510 HAAGVIISSEKLGKIIPISNEDGTLKTGIEMPY
-525 VPLYVRDGAI
+525 
-535 STQYI
+535 
-540 MTTLEELG
+540 LEKMG

-651 LADILGATYGTI
+651 LADILGSTYGTI
-663 IYQEQVMKIFEKV
+663 IYQEQVMKIFEKI

-837 FDFFVKTNSFLNN
+837 FDFFVKTNSFLNK

-910 VLSYGMYITNHPCS
+910 ILSYGMYITNHPCS

-945 VLLIKNIRTIKD
+945 VLLIKSIRTIKD

-988 DLKVNELIRVNVK
+988 DLKANELIIVNVK

>member
-1 MLQGKF
+1 MKEKKLIPLKITT
-7 VHLHVHSEFSLLD
+7 EYSLLKSL
-20 GANRIKDLPV
+20 IKLPDLISFLLENNI
-30 RAKELGMNAMAIT
+30 KECAIC
-43 DHGAMFG
+43 DENLNGFM
-50 AIDFYKACKA
+50 DFYLKCKE
-60 NDIKPIIGCEVYVA
+60 NNIKPIIGLDTVYESMHIYVYAKNYLGYQELLKIDYLKDNMNLSYLENSNLLVIIPFKSIDIYEKLKYKDNVYIGFCNDIEKNNALLISDKIVYVDNV
-74 PRNRKD
+74 RCLFKKD
-80 KDPNLDARYS
+80 ISYLKYLKMLN
-90 HLILLAKDNQG
+90 DNFV
-101 YKNLATLVSL
+101 YNDNA
-111 GYTEGFY
+111 Y
-118 YKPRIDHE
+118 YKT
-126 IIEKYHEGIIC
+126 
-137 LSACLAGEVNQAILA
+137 S
-152 NDMEKAKE
+152 
-160 VALWYKSIFGEDYY
+160 SFEDIQTTYEFSKQIN
-174 LEIQNNGIKEQV
+174 LEIPFDKKYIPKYNNSDNNYEYLKKLCILGLNKRFNGKVSNKYKERI
-186 LANQKLIQ
+186 LY
-194 LARELDIPL
+194 ELD
-203 VATNDAHYLKRED
+203 
-216 AYNHEVL
+216 
-223 LCIQTGKRMT
+223 
-233 DEDRMKFDTD
+233 
-243 ELYVKSPEEMS
+243 
-254 DYFKNVPDAI
+254 
-264 ENTVKIAEKCNVEFE
+264 
-279 FGHTILPN
+279 
-287 YDVPQEFATHYDYLE
+287 
-302 KLTYD
+302 
-307 GLKNRY
+307 
-313 GENPSKE
+313 
-320 ILERTEYELS
+320 
-330 VIKKMGYV
+330 VINKMGFV
-338 DYFLIVWDYIH
+338 DYFLIVYDYVL
-349 YAKTHNIPV
+349 YAKKNDIFV
-358 GPGRGSG
+358 GPGRGSA
-365 AGSIVAYSIEITD
+365 AGSLVSYSLGITN
-378 IDPIQYNLIFERFL
+378 IDPIKYDLLFERFL
-392 NPERISMPDFDVDF
+392 NINRKKMPDIDIDF
-406 CYEKRDKV
+406 ESDKRINM
-414 IEYVEQKY
+414 IEYVKNKY
-422 GKDHVS
+422 GFDKVAVGL
-428 QIITFGTMSARM
+428 TFNNYKAKL
-440 VIRDVARV
+440 ILRD
-448 LDMPYA
+448 
-454 EADKLA
+454 LA
-460 KMIPNEI
+460 KILKVDSNVFDKFIKNINSSLSLKENYQNEKV
-467 HITIKKAMEQ
+467 KKYIEMYS
-477 NKELKELYDT
+477 ELKNLYD
-487 DEEIKK
+487 ISYH
-493 MLNIAMALE
+493 LE
-502 GMPRQAST
+502 GLKKNAST
-510 HACGIVITKEPVVSY
+510 HAAGVIISSEKLGKIIPISNEDGTLKTGIEMPY
-525 VPLYVRDGAI
+525 
-535 STQYI
+535 
-540 MTTLEELG
+540 LEKMG

-618 ELTVSLAL
+618 ELIVSLAL

-651 LADILGATYGTI
+651 LADILGSTYGTI

-804 NGYILLPLNI
+804 NGYILLPFNI

-837 FDFFVKTNSFLNN
+837 FDFFVKTNSFLNK

-891 KPILIKYPEYDE
+891 KPILIKYPEYDDT
-903 ATLREFE
+903 TLREFE
-910 VLSYGMYITNHPCS
+910 ILSYGMYITNHPCS

-945 VLLIKNIRTIKD
+945 VLLIKSIRTIKD

-988 DLKVNELIRVNVK
+988 DLKVNELIIVNVK

>member
-1 MLQGKF
+1 MKEKKLIPLKITT
-7 VHLHVHSEFSLLD
+7 EYSLLKSL
-20 GANRIKDLPV
+20 IKLPDLISFLLENNI
-30 RAKELGMNAMAIT
+30 KECAIC
-43 DHGAMFG
+43 DENLNGFM
-50 AIDFYKACKA
+50 DFYLKCKE
-60 NDIKPIIGCEVYVA
+60 NNIKPIIGLDTVYESMHIYVYAKNYLGYQELLKIDYLKDNMNLSYLENSNLLVIIPFKSIDIYEKLKYKDNVYIGFCNDIEKNNALLISDKIVYVDNV
-74 PRNRKD
+74 RCLFKKD
-80 KDPNLDARYS
+80 ISYLKYLKMLN
-90 HLILLAKDNQG
+90 DNFV
-101 YKNLATLVSL
+101 YNDNA
-111 GYTEGFY
+111 Y
-118 YKPRIDHE
+118 YKT
-126 IIEKYHEGIIC
+126 
-137 LSACLAGEVNQAILA
+137 S
-152 NDMEKAKE
+152 
-160 VALWYKSIFGEDYY
+160 SFEDIQTTYEFSKQIN
-174 LEIQNNGIKEQV
+174 LEIPFDKKYIPKFNNSDNNYEYLKKLCILGLNKRFNGKVSNKYKERI
-186 LANQKLIQ
+186 LY
-194 LARELDIPL
+194 ELD
-203 VATNDAHYLKRED
+203 
-216 AYNHEVL
+216 
-223 LCIQTGKRMT
+223 
-233 DEDRMKFDTD
+233 
-243 ELYVKSPEEMS
+243 
-254 DYFKNVPDAI
+254 
-264 ENTVKIAEKCNVEFE
+264 
-279 FGHTILPN
+279 
-287 YDVPQEFATHYDYLE
+287 
-302 KLTYD
+302 
-307 GLKNRY
+307 
-313 GENPSKE
+313 
-320 ILERTEYELS
+320 
-330 VIKKMGYV
+330 VINKMGFV
-338 DYFLIVWDYIH
+338 DYFLIVYDYVL
-349 YAKTHNIPV
+349 YAKKNDIFV
-358 GPGRGSG
+358 GPGRGSA
-365 AGSIVAYSIEITD
+365 AGSLVSYSLGITN
-378 IDPIQYNLIFERFL
+378 IDPIKYDLLFERFL
-392 NPERISMPDFDVDF
+392 NINRKKMPDIDIDF
-406 CYEKRDKV
+406 ESDKRINM
-414 IEYVEQKY
+414 IEYVKNKY
-422 GKDHVS
+422 GFDKVAVGL
-428 QIITFGTMSARM
+428 TFNNYKAKL
-440 VIRDVARV
+440 ILRD
-448 LDMPYA
+448 
-454 EADKLA
+454 LA
-460 KMIPNEI
+460 KILKVDSNVFDKFIKNINSSLSLKENYQNEKV
-467 HITIKKAMEQ
+467 KKYIEMYS
-477 NKELKELYDT
+477 ELKNLYD
-487 DEEIKK
+487 ISYH
-493 MLNIAMALE
+493 LE
-502 GMPRQAST
+502 GLKKNTST
-510 HACGIVITKEPVVSY
+510 HAAGVIISSEKLGKIIPISNEDGTLKTGIEMPY
-525 VPLYVRDGAI
+525 
-535 STQYI
+535 
-540 MTTLEELG
+540 LEKMG

-618 ELTVSLAL
+618 ELIVSLAL

-651 LADILGATYGTI
+651 LADILGSTYGTI

-837 FDFFVKTNSFLNN
+837 FDFFVKTNSFLNK

-910 VLSYGMYITNHPCS
+910 ILSYGMYITNHPCS

-945 VLLIKNIRTIKD
+945 VLLIKSIRTIKD

-988 DLKVNELIRVNVK
+988 DLKVNELIIVNVK